1 MADEIKG
8 FTIDLGLDTSDI
20 DRGMA
25 NLKRKL
31 QTTDAEMKKNLSTFD
46 KAEKSVEKYE
56 TEIEGLNKTLTQQ
69 GRASEQAQKK
79 LDQLKRAQESAN
91 DKLEESAR
99 NAQKAKK
106 SYETLANSYDKLNN
120 ELKEHKANVKSAQE
134 TQKQMQNTVTALSA
148 KMKNAKGSVDS
159 LQSEFNELSK
169 SGKASKQELITLG
182 NQLAKAKIQYSNLSK
197 SVDSAK
203 RDLNESKIAT
213 ANAKN
218 ELQKFSDAN
227 KDAMTSAKASMD
239 VAKKEANA
247 AEKSYASLN
256 REVGQLPAK
265 LDRAEKEV
273 YQQAMAYNVLQN
285 RIDEATDE
293 MKELQRE
300 QIKAAGLS
308 GMFARMGSAWEDT
321 QRKID
326 KIGDSFRNVGYVVN
340 GIGFGGI
347 TANITSII
355 PIAGSAVSA
364 IAGIGGAA
372 TAAAGGAIGLGGA
385 YGTALAA
392 ITAFSGQATT
402 ALQMLEDGE
411 LKATREIKNYQYV
424 LDSLQNQWKDLVKAN
439 QADIF
444 NSMAN
449 GINIAKIALTRLT
462 PFITKTTH
470 QIAQASERMRDWV
483 KSSENANNAF
493 KLINNIGP
501 PVFQNLLNS
510 AMKVGDGITHIFT
523 QFGPLFTWTGKGI
536 ENLANKFNAWA
547 NSTST
552 DKGIA
557 KFIQYTKT
565 NLPIVGQIFSNVFS
579 GIISLFSAFAGHSHK
594 VLVGMQGVTN
604 SFKEWAANLKN
615 TEGFKNF
622 LKYIETNGPIVWQL
636 LKNIGSIIVG
646 LVKGLAPV
654 GAIVLRVTTAI
665 TGFIAKLVNAHP
677 AIGGFIGVLT
687 VVGGT
692 LMALV
697 PQIALA
703 RTAFAGLGLGT
714 KIATVATTLWKGV
727 TATATAVANTY
738 RFAIASLSTGQALS
752 AVKTR
757 LSTLATRIWTGV
769 TTTATAIANG
779 YRFAVAKIA
788 TSQGLAT
795 LKTKLSMVAT
805 KAWTVVTK
813 GAALATRGL
822 GLALRF
828 MTGPIGLVITAIGAL
843 VAGIIYLWKNNETFR
858 NFVINAWNA
867 IKNTAISVFG
877 FLKPYLIG
885 IWNGI
890 KTVSI
895 AVWNA
900 LKTAAIATWN
910 GIKFAIQNPIQA
922 LKNTISFIWN
932 AIKIAAVLAWTGIKT
947 AVMLIIQGWLTAVK
961 VYFGMWKAVITAVW
975 NGIKIV
981 SIAIWNGIKNGV
993 MAIIRVWFALVKA
1006 NFAMWKAI
1014 ITATWNA
1021 IKTVS
1026 IAVWN
1031 AIKIGVLAIIRGL
1044 IASAKVIIGGLKTF
1058 VVSAWNAIKTISIA
1072 TWNAI
1077 KNGVLAAVR
1086 LLSTGVRKIFGV
1098 LKSWI
1103 ISTWTSIKN
1112 KVVALAKLLYVGAKA
1127 AFNSLWNA
1135 TKKIFTTLKNWVL
1148 NNWRA
1153 LKNGIVKLAKAIYTG
1168 VKNAFNSLWSSTKN
1182 IFNKLKNW
1190 VINTWR
1196 SLKNSVV
1203 KLAKSLYSSVKNTFN
1218 NLWSSTKNI
1227 FSKLKNW
1234 LVNTWR
1240 SIKNKVTDLAKSLWN
1255 GVKNT
1260 WSKMKSGTHNT
1271 MSKISSGT
1279 KSTWRGM
1286 KNSVVDM
1293 SKALWSKV
1301 RGTFTNMRD
1310 GLKIIIDKIKSH
1322 IGGMVNSVKSGLNKL
1337 IDGVNWVA
1345 GELGMDKLPKI
1356 KLHTGTESTHTQN
1369 YVTNGKLNRNTLAT
1383 VGDKGKGN
1391 GPGGF
1396 RHEMIRYPNG
1406 KTAITPN
1413 RDTTTF
1419 LPKGSTVY
1427 NGAQTHAMLTGQPQ
1441 FHNGTIPRFAS
1452 GTKKNMIAAV
1462 GEQAG
1467 KLFNGAKKLSHKALD
1482 NIGEKAN
1489 DAKEWGSDK
1498 LSQIKSVVGKGA
1510 SWLKD
1515 KVGDLADWVGKP
1527 GKLLNKVLEAF
1538 GVNMDVFGI
1547 GKNAELPYNMMK
1559 AMFKKLKEAAKNLID
1574 GWLED
1579 EFSGGGGYNP
1589 YTKAPFQWVRGWSAG
1604 GHAGI
1609 DYGAPTGTP
1618 ISSPIDGKVIKSWQS
1633 PWGGGNET
1641 QVYDGNKYTHI
1652 FMHQSRRGVSAGDKV
1667 HQGEILGKVGST
1679 GNSSG
1684 PHLHWQVNKGKGY
1697 LNNHPDSIDPL
1708 KWVKEAAK
1716 AGGGGVN
1723 KSAAAWK
1730 PDIRRAAKQ
1739 IGVRVSSADV
1749 NDVARLIQTESS
1761 GNAGVTQQIQ
1771 DVNSGGNE
1779 AQGLLQYTP
1788 GSFSSYAI
1796 KGHKNIKN
1804 GYDQLLAF
1812 FNNTDWRANLSYWKR
1827 RMASGLTGWGPTG
1840 SRRKYATGG
1849 LIRNA
1854 GWYNLAEGGY
1864 PEWVIPTDPNRRSDA
1879 MKLLALAAKDIQG
1892 SKTSGNKRP
1901 NNFSNVKTSTPQQD
1915 NSKLE
1920 QKLDA
1925 LIGLMSQLVQSNDS
1939 IANKDWSIDLDGQA
1953 ISKNNSKHQA
1963 LKAATQLM
1971 RG

>member
-1 MADEIKG
+1 MADRIRG
-8 FTIDLGLDTSDI
+8 FTIDLGLDSSDI

-31 QTTDAEMKKNLSTFD
+31 QTSNAEMKKNLSSFS

-69 GRASEQAQKK
+69 GRIVEQAEKK
-79 LDQLKRAQESAN
+79 LDQLRRSQETMS

-106 SYETLANSYDKLNN
+106 NYESLSKTYDGLNN

-134 TQKQMQNTVTALSA
+134 TQKQMQNTVTKLSA
-148 KMKNAKGSVDS
+148 KMKNAKSSVDS
-159 LQSEFNELSK
+159 LQSEFDELSK
-169 SGKASKQELITLG
+169 SGKASEQELNALG
-182 NQLAKAKIQYSNLSK
+182 SELDKAKGHYESLSK
-197 SVDSAK
+197 SVDSAN

-227 KDAMTSAKASMD
+227 KEAMASAKESME
-239 VAKKEANA
+239 VAKKEAND

-256 REVGQLPAK
+256 REVSQLPSK
-265 LDRAEKEV
+265 LDKAEKEV

-285 RIDEATDE
+285 RIDETTDE
-293 MKELQRE
+293 MKEFQRE
-300 QIKAAGLS
+300 QIKAAGIS

-340 GIGFGGI
+340 GIGFGGL

-470 QIAQASERMRDWV
+470 QIAQASEKMRDWV

-536 ENLANKFNAWA
+536 ESLANKFNAWA

-565 NLPIVGQIFSNVFS
+565 NLPIVGQIFGNVFS
-579 GIISLFSAFAGHSHK
+579 GMISLFSAFAGHSHK

-769 TTTATAIANG
+769 TTAATAIANG

-828 MTGPIGLVITAIGAL
+828 MTGPVGIVITVIGAL
-843 VAGIIYLWKNNETFR
+843 TAGIIALWKNNETFR
-858 NFVINAWNA
+858 NFVINAWNS
-867 IKNTAISVFG
+867 IKNTAIAVFG
-877 FLKPYLIG
+877 FLKPYIIG
-885 IWNGI
+885 IWTAI
-890 KTVSI
+890 KSASI
-895 AVWNA
+895 VIWNA
-900 LKTAAIATWN
+900 LKTAAKVTWN
-910 GIKFAIQNPIQA
+910 AIKFAIQHPIQA
-922 LKNTISFIWN
+922 LKTIILAIWN
-932 AIKIAAVLAWTGIKT
+932 AIKTNSLKTWSLIKTGI
-947 AVMLIIQGWLTAVK
+947 LTIAKSLVSL
-961 VYFGMWKAVITAVW
+961 VRASF
-975 NGIKIV
+975 NGLK
-981 SIAIWNGIKNGV
+981 SFFSSIWNFIKNISLKTWSAIKNGV
-993 MAIIRVWFALVKA
+993 LKIIRSLVNGAKT
-1006 NFAMWKAI
+1006 I
-1014 ITATWNA
+1014 IN
-1021 IKTVS
+1021 
-1026 IAVWN
+1026 
-1031 AIKIGVLAIIRGL
+1031 
-1044 IASAKVIIGGLKTF
+1044 GLKKFITT
-1058 VVSAWNAIKTISIA
+1058 AWKFIKSTSIKL
-1072 TWNAI
+1072 WNAI
-1077 KNGVLAAVR
+1077 KNGVVNAIR
-1086 LLSTGVRKIFGV
+1086 GMSNGVKKIVGA
-1098 LKSWI
+1098 LKSWMTK
-1103 ISTWTSIKN
+1103 TWTAIKN
-1112 KVVALAKLLYVGAKA
+1112 
-1127 AFNSLWNA
+1127 
-1135 TKKIFTTLKNWVL
+1135 TT
-1148 NNWRA
+1148 
-1153 LKNGIVKLAKAIYTG
+1153 IKLAKALWSG
-1168 VKNAFNSLWSSTKN
+1168 VKNTWNSLKKGTIKIIASVAVWLIKKWLSIKKNIVNTVKKLWSGVKKTWNSLKSGTIKIMASIAVWLIKKWIAIKKSVVNKAKGLWSGVKNTWNSLSRGTRN
-1182 IFNKLKNW
+1182 IFN
-1190 VINTWR
+1190 R
-1196 SLKNSVV
+1196 V
-1203 KLAKSLYSSVKNTFN
+1203 KSFMS
-1218 NLWSSTKNI
+1218 
-1227 FSKLKNW
+1227 
-1234 LVNTWR
+1234 NTWR
-1240 SIKNKVTDLAKSLWN
+1240 SIKNTTVNMAKGLWN
-1255 GVKNT
+1255 
-1260 WSKMKSGTHNT
+1260 
-1271 MSKISSGT
+1271 
-1279 KSTWRGM
+1279 
-1286 KNSVVDM
+1286 SV
-1293 SKALWSKV
+1293 
-1301 RGTFTNMRD
+1301 RRTFNNMAG
-1310 GLKIIIDKIKSH
+1310 GLKNIIGRIKGH
-1322 IGGMVNSVKSGLNKL
+1322 ITGMVNAVKRGLNKL
-1337 IDGVNWVA
+1337 IGGVNWVA
-1345 GELGMDKLPKI
+1345 GKLDMPKLPEI
-1356 KLHTGTESTHTQN
+1356 KLSTGTENTHTQS
-1369 YVTNGKLNRNTLAT
+1369 YITKGKLNQNTLAT
-1383 VGDKGKGN
+1383 VGDKGPGN

-1396 RHEMIRYPNG
+1396 RHETVIPPSG
-1406 KTAITPN
+1406 KAFITPAT
-1413 RDTTTF
+1413 DTTIP
-1419 LPKGSTVY
+1419 LAKGTRIL
-1427 NGAQTHAMLTGQPQ
+1427 NGAQTHSLLNRPR
-1441 FHNGTIPRFAS
+1441 FNDGTIPKFSLGTTFANLL
-1452 GTKKNMIAAV
+1452 GGGKKPKKHKKDDDLVGDVAQKTKDGVKAMTGKVVEGGKAV
-1462 GEQAG
+1462 VGSA
-1467 KLFNGAKKLSHKALD
+1467 LNTAKKGKDWL
-1482 NIGEKAN
+1482 
-1489 DAKEWGSDK
+1489 SDK
-1498 LSQIKSVVGKGA
+1498 I
-1510 SWLKD
+1510 
-1515 KVGDLADWVGKP
+1515 GDVLDWIEKP
-1527 GKLLNKVLEAF
+1527 KKLLEKVFE
-1538 GVNMDVFGI
+1538 GFGI
-1547 GKNAELPYNMMK
+1547 NMASFGIPKGAELPFNLMK
-1559 AMFKKLKEAAKNLID
+1559 GMFKKLKE
-1574 GWLED
+1574 
-1579 EFSGGGGYNP
+1579 
-1589 YTKAPFQWVRGWSAG
+1589 
-1604 GHAGI
+1604 
-1609 DYGAPTGTP
+1609 GA
-1618 ISSPIDGKVIKSWQS
+1618 I
-1633 PWGGGNET
+1633 
-1641 QVYDGNKYTHI
+1641 NK
-1652 FMHQSRRGVSAGDKV
+1652 
-1667 HQGEILGKVGST
+1667 
-1679 GNSSG
+1679 
-1684 PHLHWQVNKGKGY
+1684 
-1697 LNNHPDSIDPL
+1697 
-1708 KWVKEAAK
+1708 VKEWFEE
-1716 AGGGGVN
+1716 AGGGDGGYIDLSKGVN
-1723 KSAAAWK
+1723 FGFAPTAAAARAAGYPFARPHYGLDINYKHDKVYSTMGGTATAARGWNGGFGNFVTVTSGALKSIYGHLHKLAFTGTKKVKPGTFLGISGGDPREDGQGAGSSTGLHLHYEMQRNGRPFDPTSWLKKNNGGGKSGGSKAANKWK
-1730 PDIRRAAKQ
+1730 PEIKQALKANGLPTTPAYVNAWIRQ
-1739 IGVRVSSADV
+1739 
-1749 NDVARLIQTESS
+1749 IQTESG
-1761 GNAGVTQQIQ
+1761 GNAGAVQ
-1771 DVNSGGNE
+1771 GNIGDINNRTGNL
-1779 AQGLLQYTP
+1779 ARGLLQVIPPTFAANKLP
-1788 GSFSSYAI
+1788 GHGNIMNGLDNAMAAINYAKKRYGKSGMLQVI
-1796 KGHKNIKN
+1796 GH
-1804 GYDQLLAF
+1804 GH
-1812 FNNTDWRANLSYWKR
+1812 
-1827 RMASGLTGWGPTG
+1827 G
-1840 SRRKYATGG
+1840 YATGG
-1849 LIRNA
+1849 LIKNA
-1854 GWYNLAEGGY
+1854 GWYNIAEGGY
-1864 PEWVIPTDPNRRSDA
+1864 PEWVIPTDPNRRTDA
-1879 MKLLALAAKDIQG
+1879 MKLLALAAKDIEG

-1901 NNFSNVKTSTPQQD
+1901 SNFSSTKIRSNQSD

-1920 QKLDA
+1920 QKLDM
-1925 LIGLMSQLVQSNDS
+1925 LIGLMSKLVQSNDT
-1939 IANKDWSIDLDGQA
+1939 IANKDWSVELDGRE
-1953 ISKNNSKHQA
+1953 INRNNNKEQA
-1963 LKAATQLM
+1963 LYEATHLLG
-1971 RG
+1971 RL

>member
-106 SYETLANSYDKLNN
+106 SYENLANSYDKLNN

-159 LQSEFNELSK
+159 LQTEFNELSK
-169 SGKASKQELITLG
+169 SGKASKQELIALG
-182 NQLAKAKIQYSNLSK
+182 NQLAKAKIQYSSLSK

-203 RDLNESKIAT
+203 HDLNESKIAT
-213 ANAKN
+213 ANAKT

-273 YQQAMAYNVLQN
+273 YENALAYNVLQN

-293 MKELQRE
+293 MREFHKEQTKFFGMGPAFAAMGQR
-300 QIKAAGLS
+300 
-308 GMFARMGSAWEDT
+308 WEEVNA
-321 QRKID
+321 KIN
-326 KIGDSFRNVGYVVN
+326 KIGNSFRNVGYVVN
-340 GIGFGGI
+340 GIGFGGLI
-347 TANITSII
+347 SNISTVI

-385 YGTALAA
+385 YGVALGVV
-392 ITAFSGQATT
+392 TAFSGQATT
-402 ALQMLEDGE
+402 ALKMLEDGQ
-411 LKATREIKNYQYV
+411 LRITSQVKSYQSA
-424 LDSLQNQWKDLVKAN
+424 LSGLQNQWKGLVQAN
-439 QADIF
+439 QASIF
-444 NSMAN
+444 NTMTN
-449 GINIAKIALTRLT
+449 GINIARIALTRLT
-462 PFITKTTH
+462 PFITKTTN
-470 QIAQASERMRDWV
+470 QIAQASAKMRDWV
-483 KSSENANNAF
+483 KSSQNANNAF

-501 PVFQNLLNS
+501 PIFQNLLNA
-510 AMKVGDGITHIFT
+510 AMKVGDGITHMFT

-536 ENLANKFNAWA
+536 ESLANKFNAWA

-557 KFIQYTKT
+557 QFIQYTKT
-565 NLPIVGQIFSNVFS
+565 NLPIVGQIFGNVFS
-579 GIISLFSAFAGHSHK
+579 GIVSLFQAFSGHSHD
-594 VLVGMQGVTN
+594 VLLGMQGVTK
-604 SFKEWAANLKN
+604 SFKDWAANLQG

-622 LKYIETNGPIVWQL
+622 IAYLNTNGPKVWQL
-636 LKNIGSIIVG
+636 LKNIGNIIVG
-646 LVKGLAPV
+646 LVKGMAPV
-654 GAIVLRVTTAI
+654 GSIMLSITTAI
-665 TGFIAKLVNAHP
+665 TGFIAKGATANNTMGLMTGILTAVGGALA
-677 AIGGFIGVLT
+677 AILPMWGVYKT
-687 VVGGT
+687 VVGG
-692 LMALV
+692 
-697 PQIALA
+697 
-703 RTAFAGLGLGT
+703 
-714 KIATVATTLWKGV
+714 
-727 TATATAVANTY
+727 
-738 RFAIASLSTGQALS
+738 ASLVTGAYN
-752 AVKTR
+752 AIVNVTKT
-757 LSTLATRIWTGV
+757 SMAIWTGV
-769 TTTATAIANG
+769 TRALALAHILNARN
-779 YRFAVAKIA
+779 
-788 TSQGLAT
+788 TSLAT
-795 LKTKLSMVAT
+795 IMTGKYSVAT
-805 KAWTVVTK
+805 KI
-813 GAALATRGL
+813 AALTTRGL

-900 LKTAAIATWN
+900 LKTAAIVTWN

-932 AIKIAAVLAWTGIKT
+932 AIKIGAVLAWTGIKT
-947 AVMLIIQGWLTAVK
+947 AVMLIIKGWLTAVK

-993 MAIIRVWFALVKA
+993 MAIIRVWFTLVKA

-1044 IASAKVIIGGLKTF
+1044 IAGAKVIIGGLKTF
-1058 VVSAWNAIKTISIA
+1058 VVSAWKAIKTISIG

-1103 ISTWTSIKN
+1103 VSTWTYIKN
-1112 KVVALAKLLYVGAKA
+1112 RVVALAKLLYTGVRT
-1127 AFNSLWNA
+1127 AFNSLWNV
-1135 TKKIFTTLKNWVL
+1135 TKKIFTTLKNWVIKT
-1148 NNWRA
+1148 WTT
-1153 LKNGIVKLAKAIYTG
+1153 LKNKVVALAKSLYTN
-1168 VKNAFNSLWSSTKN
+1168 VKKAFTNLWNSTKS

-1190 VINTWR
+1190 TIKLWT
-1196 SLKNSVV
+1196 SLKNKVV
-1203 KLAKSLYSSVKNTFN
+1203 SIVKSLYNGIKSRWNALWNT
-1218 NLWSSTKNI
+1218 TKSI
-1227 FSKLKNW
+1227 FTKLKNW
-1234 LVNTWR
+1234 AIKTWNTL
-1240 SIKNKVTDLAKSLWN
+1240 KNKIISIVKSLWS
-1255 GVKNT
+1255 GVKSRWNALWNGTKSIFNKVKNFMTNT
-1260 WSKMKSGTHNT
+1260 WSKIKSSVVNT
-1271 MSKISSGT
+1271 VKSLWSRVRSTFNNMSSGL
-1279 KSTWRGM
+1279 KS
-1286 KNSVVDM
+1286 
-1293 SKALWSKV
+1293 
-1301 RGTFTNMRD
+1301 
-1310 GLKIIIDKIKSH
+1310 IIGKIKGH
-1322 IGGMVNSVKSGLNKL
+1322 ITGMVNAVKKGLNKL

-1345 GELGMDKLPKI
+1345 GKIGMDKLPKL

-1369 YVTNGKLNRNTLAT
+1369 YVTNGKLNRDTFAT

-1413 RDTTTF
+1413 RDTTAF

-1427 NGAQTHAMLTGQPQ
+1427 NGAQTHAMLSNSQLPQ
-1441 FHNGTIPRFAS
+1441 FSIGS
-1452 GTKKNMIAAV
+1452 MWKN
-1462 GEQAG
+1462 
-1467 KLFNGAKKLSHKALD
+1467 AKKKGSQILNGVGDKANGIKHKAMSMGDKAL
-1482 NIGEKAN
+1482 NTAKGIAKGTFKAIGDVFDYVSN
-1489 DAKEWGSDK
+1489 
-1498 LSQIKSVVGKGA
+1498 
-1510 SWLKD
+1510 
-1515 KVGDLADWVGKP
+1515 P
-1527 GKLLNKVLEAF
+1527 GKLVDKVLSAA
-1538 GVNMDVFGI
+1538 GVDFSFVKGDI
-1547 GKNAELPYNMMK
+1547 LGGLMK
-1559 AMFKKLKEAAKNLID
+1559 AMYKKLKNGIKNLFD
-1574 GWLED
+1574 GWLE
-1579 EFSGGGGYNP
+1579 EGGGADLSSFDKYPITTPYSPNARVPGY
-1589 YTKAPFQWVRGWSAG
+1589 PFGN
-1604 GHAGI
+1604 GHHYGI
-1609 DYGAPTGTP
+1609 DYGTPIGTTIKAPTSGTV
-1618 ISSPIDGKVIKSWQS
+1618 SRKHDF
-1633 PWGGGNET
+1633 GGGLVARLVSGKFT
-1641 QVYDGNKYTHI
+1641 QWFLHLSDILKTGRVK
-1652 FMHQSRRGVSAGDKV
+1652 
-1667 HQGEILGKVGST
+1667 QGEAFAKT
-1679 GNSSG
+1679 GNSGHWTTG
-1684 PHLHWQVNKGKGY
+1684 PHLHYQVEKGINDY
-1697 LNNHPDSIDPL
+1697 ITNRNTIDP
-1708 KWVKEAAK
+1708 KKFASMG
-1716 AGGGGVN
+1716 GGGGVN

-1730 PDIRRAAKQ
+1730 PDIRRAAKA
-1739 IGVRVSSADV
+1739 IGVRVSNADV

-1788 GSFSSYAI
+1788 GSFNSYAI
-1796 KGHKNIKN
+1796 RGHKNIKN

-1840 SRRKYATGG
+1840 SRKKFATGG
-1849 LIRNA
+1849 LIKNA
-1854 GWYNLAEGGY
+1854 GWYNIAEGGY
-1864 PEWVIPTDPNRRSDA
+1864 PEWVIPTDPNRRTDA
-1879 MKLLALAAKDIQG
+1879 MKLLALAAKDIEG

-1901 NNFSNVKTSTPQQD
+1901 SAFSSRNVSDNGNDTELLLKMIEGQQQQI
-1915 NSKLE
+1915 SL
-1920 QKLDA
+1920 
-1925 LIGLMSQLVQSNDS
+1925 LMQLARSNQD
-1939 IANKDWSIDLDGQA
+1939 IAEKDFNTYLDGRA
-1953 ISKNNSKHQA
+1953 LNKSNNEQQA
-1963 LKAATQLM
+1963 LNYATRM
-1971 RG
+1971 MGR

>member
-1 MADEIKG
+1 MAGDIKG

-31 QTTDAEMKKNLSTFD
+31 QTTDAEMKKNLSSFS

-69 GRASEQAQKK
+69 GRMSEQAQKK
-79 LDQLKRAQESAN
+79 LDQLRRSQETMS

-106 SYETLANSYDKLNN
+106 NYESLSKTYDGLNN
-120 ELKEHKANVKSAQE
+120 ELKEHKSNIKSAQE
-134 TQKQMQNTVTALSA
+134 SQKQMQNTVTALSA
-148 KMKNAKGSVDS
+148 KMKNAKSTVDS
-159 LQSEFNELSK
+159 LQSEFDDLSK
-169 SGKASKQELITLG
+169 SGKASEQELNALG
-182 NQLAKAKIQYSNLSK
+182 SELDKAKGHYESLSK

-227 KDAMTSAKASMD
+227 KEAMESAKTSME
-239 VAKKEANA
+239 VAKKEASD

-256 REVGQLPAK
+256 REVSQLPSK
-265 LDRAEKEV
+265 LDKAEKEV

-285 RIDEATDE
+285 RIDETTDE
-293 MKELQRE
+293 MKEFQRE
-300 QIKAAGLS
+300 QIKAAGIS

-340 GIGFGGI
+340 GIGFGGL

-385 YGTALAA
+385 YGTAFAA

-424 LDSLQNQWKDLVKAN
+424 LNGLQNQWKDLVRAN

-470 QIAQASERMRDWV
+470 QIAQASEKMRDWV

-536 ENLANKFNAWA
+536 ESLANKFNAWA

-604 SFKEWAANLKN
+604 SFKEWAENLKN

-677 AIGGFIGVLT
+677 AIGGFIGILT

-769 TTTATAIANG
+769 TTAATAIANG

-828 MTGPIGLVITAIGAL
+828 MTGPVGIVITVIGAL
-843 VAGIIYLWKNNETFR
+843 TAGIIALWKNNETFR
-858 NFVINAWNA
+858 NFVINAWNS
-867 IKNTAISVFG
+867 IKNTAIAVFG
-877 FLKPYLIG
+877 FLKPYIIG
-885 IWNGI
+885 IWTAI
-890 KTVSI
+890 KSASI
-895 AVWNA
+895 VIWNA
-900 LKTAAIATWN
+900 LKTAAKVTWN
-910 GIKFAIQNPIQA
+910 AIKFAIQHPIQA
-922 LKNTISFIWN
+922 LKTIILAIWN
-932 AIKIAAVLAWTGIKT
+932 AIKTNSLKTWSLIKTGI
-947 AVMLIIQGWLTAVK
+947 LTIAKSLVSL
-961 VYFGMWKAVITAVW
+961 VRASF
-975 NGIKIV
+975 NGLK
-981 SIAIWNGIKNGV
+981 SFFSSIWNFIKNISLKTWSAIKNGV
-993 MAIIRVWFALVKA
+993 LKIIRSLVNGAKT
-1006 NFAMWKAI
+1006 I
-1014 ITATWNA
+1014 IN
-1021 IKTVS
+1021 
-1026 IAVWN
+1026 
-1031 AIKIGVLAIIRGL
+1031 
-1044 IASAKVIIGGLKTF
+1044 GLKKFITT
-1058 VVSAWNAIKTISIA
+1058 AWKFIKSTSIKL
-1072 TWNAI
+1072 WNAI
-1077 KNGVLAAVR
+1077 KNGVVNAIR
-1086 LLSTGVRKIFGV
+1086 GMSNGVKKIVGA
-1098 LKSWI
+1098 LKSWMTK
-1103 ISTWTSIKN
+1103 TWTAIKN
-1112 KVVALAKLLYVGAKA
+1112 
-1127 AFNSLWNA
+1127 
-1135 TKKIFTTLKNWVL
+1135 TT
-1148 NNWRA
+1148 
-1153 LKNGIVKLAKAIYTG
+1153 IKLAKALWSG
-1168 VKNAFNSLWSSTKN
+1168 VKNTWNSLKKGTIKIIASVAVWLIKKWLSIKKNIVNTVKKLWSGVKKTWNSLKSGTIKIMASIAVWLIKKWIAIKKSVVNKAKGLWSGVKNTWNSLSRGTRN
-1182 IFNKLKNW
+1182 IFN
-1190 VINTWR
+1190 R
-1196 SLKNSVV
+1196 V
-1203 KLAKSLYSSVKNTFN
+1203 KSFMS
-1218 NLWSSTKNI
+1218 
-1227 FSKLKNW
+1227 
-1234 LVNTWR
+1234 NTWR
-1240 SIKNKVTDLAKSLWN
+1240 SIKNTTVNMAKGLWN
-1255 GVKNT
+1255 
-1260 WSKMKSGTHNT
+1260 
-1271 MSKISSGT
+1271 
-1279 KSTWRGM
+1279 
-1286 KNSVVDM
+1286 SV
-1293 SKALWSKV
+1293 
-1301 RGTFTNMRD
+1301 RRTFNNMAG
-1310 GLKIIIDKIKSH
+1310 GLKNIIGRIKGH
-1322 IGGMVNSVKSGLNKL
+1322 ITGMVNAVKRGLNKL
-1337 IDGVNWVA
+1337 IGGVNWVA
-1345 GELGMDKLPKI
+1345 GKLDMPKLPEI
-1356 KLHTGTESTHTQN
+1356 KLSTGTENTHTQS
-1369 YVTNGKLNRNTLAT
+1369 YITKGKLNQNTLAT
-1383 VGDKGKGN
+1383 VGDKGPGN

-1396 RHEMIRYPNG
+1396 RHETVIPPSG
-1406 KTAITPN
+1406 KAFITPAT
-1413 RDTTTF
+1413 DTTIP
-1419 LPKGSTVY
+1419 LAKGTRIL
-1427 NGAQTHAMLTGQPQ
+1427 NGAQTHSLLNRPQ
-1441 FHNGTIPRFAS
+1441 FNSGTIPKFSLGTTFANLL
-1452 GTKKNMIAAV
+1452 GGGKKPKKHKKDDDLVGDVAQKTKDGVKAMTGKVVEGGKAV
-1462 GEQAG
+1462 VGSA
-1467 KLFNGAKKLSHKALD
+1467 LNTAKKGKDWL
-1482 NIGEKAN
+1482 
-1489 DAKEWGSDK
+1489 SDK
-1498 LSQIKSVVGKGA
+1498 I
-1510 SWLKD
+1510 
-1515 KVGDLADWVGKP
+1515 GDVLDWIEKP
-1527 GKLLNKVLEAF
+1527 KKLLEKVFE
-1538 GVNMDVFGI
+1538 GFGI
-1547 GKNAELPYNMMK
+1547 NMASFGIPKGAELPFNLMK
-1559 AMFKKLKEAAKNLID
+1559 GMFKKLKE
-1574 GWLED
+1574 
-1579 EFSGGGGYNP
+1579 
-1589 YTKAPFQWVRGWSAG
+1589 
-1604 GHAGI
+1604 
-1609 DYGAPTGTP
+1609 GA
-1618 ISSPIDGKVIKSWQS
+1618 I
-1633 PWGGGNET
+1633 
-1641 QVYDGNKYTHI
+1641 NK
-1652 FMHQSRRGVSAGDKV
+1652 
-1667 HQGEILGKVGST
+1667 
-1679 GNSSG
+1679 
-1684 PHLHWQVNKGKGY
+1684 
-1697 LNNHPDSIDPL
+1697 
-1708 KWVKEAAK
+1708 VKEWFEE
-1716 AGGGGVN
+1716 AGGGDGGYIDLSKGVN
-1723 KSAAAWK
+1723 FGFAPTAAAARAAGYPFARPHYGLDINYKHDKVYSTMGGTATAARGWNGGFGNFVTVTSGALKSIYGHLHKLAFTGTKKVKPGTFLGISGGDPREDGQGAGSSTGLHLHYEMQRNGRPFDPTSWLKKNNGGGKSGGSKAANKWK
-1730 PDIRRAAKQ
+1730 PEIKQALKANGLPTTSAYVNAWIRQ
-1739 IGVRVSSADV
+1739 
-1749 NDVARLIQTESS
+1749 IQTESG
-1761 GNAGVTQQIQ
+1761 GNAGAVQ
-1771 DVNSGGNE
+1771 GNIGDINNRTGNL
-1779 AQGLLQYTP
+1779 ARGLLQVIPPTFAANKLP
-1788 GSFSSYAI
+1788 GHGNIMNGLDNAMAAINYAKKRYGKSGMLQVI
-1796 KGHKNIKN
+1796 GH
-1804 GYDQLLAF
+1804 GH
-1812 FNNTDWRANLSYWKR
+1812 
-1827 RMASGLTGWGPTG
+1827 G
-1840 SRRKYATGG
+1840 YATGG
-1849 LIRNA
+1849 LIKSS
-1854 GWYNLAEGGY
+1854 GWYNIAEGGY
-1864 PEWVIPTDPNRRSDA
+1864 PEWIIPTDPNRRTDA
-1879 MKLLALAAKDIQG
+1879 MKLLALAAKDIEG

-1901 NNFSNVKTSTPQQD
+1901 SNFSSTKISSSQSD

-1920 QKLDA
+1920 QKLDM
-1925 LIGLMSQLVQSNDS
+1925 LIGLMSKLVQSNDT
-1939 IANKDWSIDLDGQA
+1939 IANKDWSVELDGRE
-1953 ISKNNSKHQA
+1953 INRNNNKEQA
-1963 LKAATQLM
+1963 LYEATHLLG
-1971 RG
+1971 RL

>member
-79 LDQLKRAQESAN
+79 LDQLKRAQETMS

-120 ELKEHKANVKSAQE
+120 ELKEYTNAVDKAKNTEKQHSNTLRILKAQL
-134 TQKQMQNTVTALSA
+134 A
-148 KMKNAKGSVDS
+148 NAKGSVDS
-159 LQSEFNELSK
+159 LQTEFNELSK
-169 SGKASKQELITLG
+169 SGKASKQELTALG
-182 NQLAKAKIQYSNLSK
+182 NQLTKAKTQYASLSK

-340 GIGFGGI
+340 GIGFGGL

-727 TATATAVANTY
+727 TATATAVAN
-738 RFAIASLSTGQALS
+738 
-752 AVKTR
+752 
-757 LSTLATRIWTGV
+757 
-769 TTTATAIANG
+769 G

-900 LKTAAIATWN
+900 LKTVAIATWN
-910 GIKFAIQNPIQA
+910 GIKFAIQHPMEA
-922 LKNTISFIWN
+922 LKLTLNTIWLAIKITAQTIWNAIKTTVLTIIRIFVTGMRAYFAGLKAFYSALWNGIKTIFTSIWNGIKATVLTIVRLLVSGLRAYFTGLKAFYSTLWNGIKTIFISIWN
-932 AIKIAAVLAWTGIKT
+932 AIKITVLTIIRVFISMMKAYFTGLKAFYSALWNAIK
-947 AVMLIIQGWLTAVK
+947 AISIRIWNVIKNSVIAIIRIFISTIKRLFTVL
-961 VYFGMWKAVITAVW
+961 KAFFTSLW
-975 NGIKIV
+975 NGIKSV
-981 SIAIWNGIKNGV
+981 T
-993 MAIIRVWFALVKA
+993 IRV
-1006 NFAMWKAI
+1006 
-1014 ITATWNA
+1014 
-1021 IKTVS
+1021 
-1026 IAVWN
+1026 
-1031 AIKIGVLAIIRGL
+1031 
-1044 IASAKVIIGGLKTF
+1044 
-1058 VVSAWNAIKTISIA
+1058 
-1072 TWNAI
+1072 WNAI
-1077 KNGVLAAVR
+1077 KNGVINIIKGMYN
-1086 LLSTGVRKIFGV
+1086 GVRKILAG
-1098 LKSWI
+1098 LKTFI
-1103 ISTWTSIKN
+1103 TRTWTAIKN
-1112 KVVALAKLLYVGAKA
+1112 
-1127 AFNSLWNA
+1127 
-1135 TKKIFTTLKNWVL
+1135 TT
-1148 NNWRA
+1148 
-1153 LKNGIVKLAKAIYTG
+1153 VKLAKGLSSG
-1168 VKNAFNSLWSSTKN
+1168 VKNIFNSLSKVTRS
-1182 IFNKLKNW
+1182 IFNKLKNFMSS
-1190 VINTWR
+1190 VWR
-1196 SLKNSVV
+1196 SIKNTTV
-1203 KLAKSLYSSVKNTFN
+1203 KLAKSLWSGVKNTWNSLSKGTHRIFNSVKSYMNKTWNNIKNNTIRLAKALWSGVKRNWNALKSGTTRLFNSVKSYMSRTWNSIKNNTIKLAKLLWAGVKRNWNSLKSGTSAIFSRVKSNTISKWKSMKNSMVNISSALWSKVKNTFN
-1218 NLWSSTKNI
+1218 NMSNGLKNI
-1227 FSKLKNW
+1227 
-1234 LVNTWR
+1234 
-1240 SIKNKVTDLAKSLWN
+1240 I
-1255 GVKNT
+1255 G
-1260 WSKMKSGTHNT
+1260 
-1271 MSKISSGT
+1271 
-1279 KSTWRGM
+1279 
-1286 KNSVVDM
+1286 
-1293 SKALWSKV
+1293 
-1301 RGTFTNMRD
+1301 
-1310 GLKIIIDKIKSH
+1310 KIKGH
-1322 IGGMVNSVKSGLNKL
+1322 ITGMVNAVKKGLNKL
-1337 IDGVNWVA
+1337 IGGVNWVA
-1345 GELGMDKLPKI
+1345 GKIGMDKIPEI
-1356 KLHTGTESTHTQN
+1356 KFHTGTESTHTQN

-1396 RHEMIRYPNG
+1396 RHETVIPPKG
-1406 KTAITPN
+1406 KPFITPAK
-1413 RDTTTF
+1413 DTTMP
-1419 LPKGSTVY
+1419 LSKGTRIL
-1427 NGAQTHAMLTGQPQ
+1427 NGAQTHAMLTRPQ
-1441 FHNGTIPRFAS
+1441 FSMGTIPKFAS
-1452 GTKKNMIAAV
+1452 GTSKKNMLSAV
-1462 GEQAG
+1462 GEKAG
-1467 KLFNGAKKLSHKALD
+1467 KLFNSAKKLGHDAMDDVGGKIKKAKD
-1482 NIGEKAN
+1482 WGSEKA
-1489 DAKEWGSDK
+1489 
-1498 LSQIKSVVGKGA
+1498 SQIKEAAGKGKD
-1510 SWLKD
+1510 WVKD
-1515 KVGDLADWVGKP
+1515 KIGDLEDYLEHP
-1527 GKLLNKVLEAF
+1527 GKLLNKVLSTF
-1538 GVNMDVFGI
+1538 GVNMDAFGI
-1547 GKNAELPYNMMK
+1547 SRKAELPYNMMK
-1559 AMFKKLKEAAKNLID
+1559 GMFGKLKDAAKNLIS

-1589 YTKAPFQWVRGWSAG
+1589 FANNGAYNWVRGWTPS

-1609 DYGAPTGTP
+1609 DYAASVGTKIP
-1618 ISSPIDGKVIKSWQS
+1618 STIDGKVIKSWAS
-1633 PWGGGNET
+1633 PYGGGNET
-1641 QVYDGNKYTHI
+1641 QIYDGSKYTHI
-1652 FMHQSRRGVSAGDKV
+1652 FMHQSKRKVSAGQKV
-1667 HQGEILGKVGST
+1667 NQGQIIGLTGNT
-1679 GNSSG
+1679 GNSTG
-1684 PHLHWQVNKGKGY
+1684 PHLHWQVNKGKGF
-1697 LNNHPDSIDPL
+1697 LNNHPDSVNPL
-1708 KWVKEAAK
+1708 TWAKQAAK
-1716 AGGGGVN
+1716 SGGKSGG
-1723 KSAAAWK
+1723 S
-1730 PDIRRAAKQ
+1730 RAASKWRPE
-1739 IGVRVSSADV
+1739 IIKALKANGLPTSSNYV
-1749 NDVARLIQTESS
+1749 NAWIRQVQSESG
-1761 GNAGVTQQIQ
+1761 GNAGAVQ
-1771 DVNSGGNE
+1771 GNIGDINNRTGNL
-1779 AQGLLQYTP
+1779 ARGLLQVIPPTFAANKLP
-1788 GSFSSYAI
+1788 GHGNIMNGLDNAMAAINYAKKRYGKSGMLQVI
-1796 KGHKNIKN
+1796 GH
-1804 GYDQLLAF
+1804 GH
-1812 FNNTDWRANLSYWKR
+1812 
-1827 RMASGLTGWGPTG
+1827 G
-1840 SRRKYATGG
+1840 YATGG
-1849 LIRNA
+1849 LIKNA
-1854 GWYNLAEGGY
+1854 GWYNIAEGGY
-1864 PEWVIPTDPNRRSDA
+1864 PEWVIPTDPNRRTEA
-1879 MKLLALAAKDIQG
+1879 MKLLALAAKDIEG

-1901 NNFSNVKTSTPQQD
+1901 SAFSSRNVSDNGNDTELLLKMIEGQQQQI
-1915 NSKLE
+1915 SL
-1920 QKLDA
+1920 
-1925 LIGLMSQLVQSNDS
+1925 LMQLARSNQD
-1939 IANKDWSIDLDGQA
+1939 IAEKDFNTYLDGRA
-1953 ISKNNSKHQA
+1953 LNKSNNEQQA
-1963 LKAATQLM
+1963 LNYATRM
-1971 RG
+1971 MGR

>member
-69 GRASEQAQKK
+69 GRMSEQAQKK
-79 LDQLKRAQESAN
+79 LDQLRRAQESMS

-159 LQSEFNELSK
+159 LQTEFNELSK
-169 SGKASKQELITLG
+169 SGKASKQELIALG
-182 NQLAKAKIQYSNLSK
+182 NQLAKAKIQYSSLSK

-203 RDLNESKIAT
+203 HDLNESKIAT

-227 KDAMTSAKASMD
+227 KDAMTNVKASMD

-273 YQQAMAYNVLQN
+273 YENALAYNVLQN

-293 MKELQRE
+293 MREFHKEQTKFFGMGPAFAAMGQR
-300 QIKAAGLS
+300 
-308 GMFARMGSAWEDT
+308 WEEVNA
-321 QRKID
+321 KIN
-326 KIGDSFRNVGYVVN
+326 KIGNSFRNVGYVVN
-340 GIGFGGI
+340 GIGFGGLI
-347 TANITSII
+347 SNISTVI

-385 YGTALAA
+385 YGVALGAV
-392 ITAFSGQATT
+392 TAFSGQATT
-402 ALQMLEDGE
+402 ALKMLEDGQ
-411 LKATREIKNYQYV
+411 LRITSQVKSYQSA
-424 LDSLQNQWKDLVKAN
+424 LSGLQNQWKGLVQAN
-439 QADIF
+439 QASIF
-444 NSMAN
+444 NTMTN
-449 GINIAKIALTRLT
+449 GINIARIALTRLT
-462 PFITKTTH
+462 PFITKTTN
-470 QIAQASERMRDWV
+470 QIAQASAKMRDWV
-483 KSSENANNAF
+483 KSSQNANNAF

-501 PVFQNLLNS
+501 PIFQNLLNA
-510 AMKVGDGITHIFT
+510 AMKVGDGITHMFT

-536 ENLANKFNAWA
+536 ESLANKFNAWA

-557 KFIQYTKT
+557 QFIQYTKT
-565 NLPIVGQIFSNVFS
+565 NLPIVGQIFGNVFS
-579 GIISLFSAFAGHSHK
+579 GIVSLFQAFSGHSHD
-594 VLVGMQGVTN
+594 VLVGMQGVTK
-604 SFKEWAANLKN
+604 SFRDWASNLQG

-622 LKYIETNGPIVWQL
+622 IAYLNTNGPKVWQL
-636 LKNIGSIIVG
+636 LKNIGNIIVG
-646 LVKGLAPV
+646 LVKGMAPV
-654 GAIVLRVTTAI
+654 GSIMLSITTAI
-665 TGFIAKLVNAHP
+665 TGFIAKGATANNTMGLMTGILTAVGGALA
-677 AIGGFIGVLT
+677 AILPMWGVYKT
-687 VVGGT
+687 VVGG
-692 LMALV
+692 
-697 PQIALA
+697 
-703 RTAFAGLGLGT
+703 
-714 KIATVATTLWKGV
+714 
-727 TATATAVANTY
+727 
-738 RFAIASLSTGQALS
+738 ASLVTGAYN
-752 AVKTR
+752 AIVNVTKT
-757 LSTLATRIWTGV
+757 SMAIWTGV
-769 TTTATAIANG
+769 TRALALAHILNARN
-779 YRFAVAKIA
+779 
-788 TSQGLAT
+788 TSLAT
-795 LKTKLSMVAT
+795 IMTGKYSVAT
-805 KAWTVVTK
+805 KI
-813 GAALATRGL
+813 AALTTRGL

-900 LKTAAIATWN
+900 LKTAAIVTWN

-932 AIKIAAVLAWTGIKT
+932 AIKIGAVLAWTGIKT
-947 AVMLIIQGWLTAVK
+947 AVMLIIKGWLTAVK

-993 MAIIRVWFALVKA
+993 MAIIRVWFTLVKA

-1044 IASAKVIIGGLKTF
+1044 IAGAKVIVGGLKTF
-1058 VVSAWNAIKTISIA
+1058 VVSAWKAIKTISIG

-1103 ISTWTSIKN
+1103 VSTWTYIKN
-1112 KVVALAKLLYVGAKA
+1112 RVVALAKLLYTSVRTV
-1127 AFNSLWNA
+1127 FNSLWNA
-1135 TKKIFTTLKNWVL
+1135 TKKIFTTLKNWVIKI
-1148 NNWRA
+1148 WTT
-1153 LKNGIVKLAKAIYTG
+1153 LKNKVVALAKSLYTN
-1168 VKNAFNSLWSSTKN
+1168 VKKAFTNLWNSTKS

-1190 VINTWR
+1190 TIKLWT
-1196 SLKNSVV
+1196 SLKNKVV
-1203 KLAKSLYSSVKNTFN
+1203 SIVKSLYNGIKSRWNALWNT
-1218 NLWSSTKNI
+1218 TKSI
-1227 FSKLKNW
+1227 FTKLKNW
-1234 LVNTWR
+1234 AIKTWNTL
-1240 SIKNKVTDLAKSLWN
+1240 KNKIISIVKSLWN
-1255 GVKNT
+1255 GVKNRWNALWNGTRSIFNKVKNFMTNT
-1260 WSKMKSGTHNT
+1260 WTKIKS
-1271 MSKISSGT
+1271 
-1279 KSTWRGM
+1279 
-1286 KNSVVDM
+1286 SVVNIVK
-1293 SKALWSKV
+1293 SLWSKV
-1301 RGTFTNMRD
+1301 KDTFNNMSS
-1310 GLKIIIDKIKSH
+1310 GLKNIIGKIKGH
-1322 IGGMVNSVKSGLNKL
+1322 ITGMVNAVKKGLNKL

-1345 GELGMDKLPKI
+1345 DKIGMDKIDPI
-1356 KLHTGTESTHTQN
+1356 KFHTGTESTHTQN

-1441 FHNGTIPRFAS
+1441 FNMGTIPKFS
-1452 GTKKNMIAAV
+1452 IGSMWKN
-1462 GEQAG
+1462 
-1467 KLFNGAKKLSHKALD
+1467 AKKKGSQILNGVGDKANGIKHKAMSMGDKAL
-1482 NIGEKAN
+1482 NTAKGIAKGTFKAIGDVFDYVSN
-1489 DAKEWGSDK
+1489 
-1498 LSQIKSVVGKGA
+1498 
-1510 SWLKD
+1510 
-1515 KVGDLADWVGKP
+1515 P
-1527 GKLLNKVLEAF
+1527 GKLVDKVLSAA
-1538 GVNMDVFGI
+1538 GVDFSFVKGDI
-1547 GKNAELPYNMMK
+1547 LGGLMK
-1559 AMFKKLKEAAKNLID
+1559 AMYKKLKNGIKNLFD
-1574 GWLED
+1574 GWLE
-1579 EFSGGGGYNP
+1579 EGGGADLSSFDKYPITTPYSPNARVPGY
-1589 YTKAPFQWVRGWSAG
+1589 PFGNGR
-1604 GHAGI
+1604 HYGI
-1609 DYGAPTGTP
+1609 DYGTPSGTTIKAPTSGTVSRKHDYGGGLVARLVNGKFTQWFLHLSD
-1618 ISSPIDGKVIKSWQS
+1618 ILKTGKVK
-1633 PWGGGNET
+1633 
-1641 QVYDGNKYTHI
+1641 
-1652 FMHQSRRGVSAGDKV
+1652 
-1667 HQGEILGKVGST
+1667 QGEPFAKT
-1679 GNSSG
+1679 GNSG
-1684 PHLHWQVNKGKGY
+1684 HWTTGAHLHYQVEKGINDY
-1697 LNNHPDSIDPL
+1697 ITNRNTIDP
-1708 KWVKEAAK
+1708 KKFASMG
-1716 AGGGGVN
+1716 GGGGVN

-1730 PDIRRAAKQ
+1730 PDIRRAAKA

-1788 GSFSSYAI
+1788 GSFNSYAI
-1796 KGHKNIKN
+1796 RGHKNIKN

-1849 LIRNA
+1849 LIKNA
-1854 GWYNLAEGGY
+1854 GWYNIAEGGY
-1864 PEWVIPTDPNRRSDA
+1864 PEWVIPTDPNRRTDA
-1879 MKLLALAAKDIQG
+1879 MKLLALAAKDIENR
-1892 SKTSGNKRP
+1892 KTSGNKRP
-1901 NNFSNVKTSTPQQD
+1901 SNFSSTKISSNQSD

-1920 QKLDA
+1920 QKLDM
-1925 LIGLMSQLVQSNDS
+1925 LIGLMSKLVQSNDT
-1939 IANKDWSIDLDGQA
+1939 IANKDWSVELDGRE
-1953 ISKNNSKHQA
+1953 INRNNNKEQA
-1963 LKAATQLM
+1963 LYEATHLLG
-1971 RG
+1971 RL

>member
-79 LDQLKRAQESAN
+79 LDQLKRAQENMS

-134 TQKQMQNTVTALSA
+134 SQKQMQNTVTALSA

-159 LQSEFNELSK
+159 LQTEFNELSK
-169 SGKASKQELITLG
+169 SGKASKQELIALG
-182 NQLAKAKIQYSNLSK
+182 NQLAKAKIQYSSLSK

-203 RDLNESKIAT
+203 HDLNESKIAT

-273 YQQAMAYNVLQN
+273 YENALAYNVLQN

-340 GIGFGGI
+340 GIGFGGL

-385 YGTALAA
+385 YGTAFAA

-424 LDSLQNQWKDLVKAN
+424 LDGLQNQWKDLVRAN

-470 QIAQASERMRDWV
+470 QIAQASEKMRDWV

-536 ENLANKFNAWA
+536 ESLANKFNAWA

-579 GIISLFSAFAGHSHK
+579 GMISLFSAFAGHSHK

-828 MTGPIGLVITAIGAL
+828 MTGPIGIVITIVGAL
-843 VAGIIYLWKNNETFR
+843 TAAIIYLWKNNETFR

-867 IKNTAISVFG
+867 IKNSAVAVFG
-877 FLKPYLIG
+877 FIKPYIIN
-885 IWNGI
+885 IWNAI
-890 KTVSI
+890 KNSTI
-895 AVWNA
+895 AIWNILKNAAKVTWNA
-900 LKTAAIATWN
+900 
-910 GIKFAIQNPIQA
+910 IKFAVQHPIQA
-922 LKNTISFIWN
+922 LKNIISGIWN
-932 AIKIAAVLAWTGIKT
+932 FIKT
-947 AVMLIIQGWLTAVK
+947 TSIKTWNVIKNGIVAIAKSLVNLVK
-961 VYFGMWKAVITAVW
+961 VSFNGLKSFFSTLW
-975 NGIKIV
+975 NFVKNNSIKTWL
-981 SIAIWNGIKNGV
+981 AIKNGV
-993 MAIIRVWFALVKA
+993 LKIIRSLVNGAKTVISGLKK
-1006 NFAMWKAI
+1006 FVS
-1014 ITATWNA
+1014 TTWNA
-1021 IKTVS
+1021 IKS
-1026 IAVWN
+1026 
-1031 AIKIGVLAIIRGL
+1031 
-1044 IASAKVIIGGLKTF
+1044 
-1058 VVSAWNAIKTISIA
+1058 ISIK

-1077 KNGVLAAVR
+1077 KNGVVKAIR
-1086 LLSTGVRKIFGV
+1086 SMSNGVKKIVGA
-1098 LKSWI
+1098 LKAWMSKAWNA
-1103 ISTWTSIKN
+1103 IKN
-1112 KVVALAKLLYVGAKA
+1112 
-1127 AFNSLWNA
+1127 
-1135 TKKIFTTLKNWVL
+1135 TT
-1148 NNWRA
+1148 
-1153 LKNGIVKLAKAIYTG
+1153 VKLAKG
-1168 VKNAFNSLWSSTKN
+1168 LSSG
-1182 IFNKLKNW
+1182 
-1190 VINTWR
+1190 
-1196 SLKNSVV
+1196 
-1203 KLAKSLYSSVKNTFN
+1203 VKNTFN
-1218 NLWSSTKNI
+1218 NLSKVTRSIFNKLKKFMSNVWRSIKNTTVKFAKSLWSGVKSTWNSLSRGTRSIFNKVKNFMSNIWRNIKNTTVRYAKSLWTGVRNTFNNLYRGTRNI
-1227 FSKLKNW
+1227 FNRVKSFMS
-1234 LVNTWR
+1234 NTWR
-1240 SIKNKVTDLAKSLWN
+1240 SIKNTTVNMAKGLWN
-1255 GVKNT
+1255 SVRRTFNN
-1260 WSKMKSGTHNT
+1260 M
-1271 MSKISSGT
+1271 
-1279 KSTWRGM
+1279 
-1286 KNSVVDM
+1286 NS
-1293 SKALWSKV
+1293 
-1301 RGTFTNMRD
+1301 
-1310 GLKIIIDKIKSH
+1310 GLKNIIGRIKGH
-1322 IGGMVNSVKSGLNKL
+1322 ITGMVNAVKSGLNKL
-1337 IDGVNWVA
+1337 IGGVNWVA
-1345 GELGMDKLPKI
+1345 DKIGMKKI
-1356 KLHTGTESTHTQN
+1356 PTFKFHTGTESTHTQN
-1369 YVTNGKLNRNTLAT
+1369 LVTNGKLNQNTLAT

-1396 RHEMIRYPNG
+1396 RHETIIPPKG
-1406 KTAITPN
+1406 KPFITPAK
-1413 RDTTTF
+1413 DTTMP
-1419 LPKGSTVY
+1419 LSKGTRIL
-1427 NGAQTHAMLTGQPQ
+1427 NGAQTHAMLSNGMTPM
-1441 FHNGTIPRFAS
+1441 FNTGTIPRFAS
-1452 GTKKNMIAAV
+1452 GTKKKLSQAV
-1462 GEQAG
+1462 GETAG
-1467 KLFNGAKKLSHKALD
+1467 KFFNSAKKLKHNAMDS
-1482 NIGEKAN
+1482 IGDKTKQ
-1489 DAKEWGSDK
+1489 AKEWGGEK
-1498 LSQIKSVVGKGA
+1498 LSQIKGAVGKGTK
-1510 SWLKD
+1510 WLSD
-1515 KVGDLADWVGKP
+1515 KVGDIADWVGKP

-1538 GVNMDVFGI
+1538 GVNMDAFGI
-1547 GKNAELPYNMMK
+1547 AKSAEIPYNLMK
-1559 AMFKKLKEAAKNLID
+1559 AMFGKLKEAAKNLID

-1609 DYGAPTGTP
+1609 DYGAQTGTP
-1618 ISSPIDGKVIKSWQS
+1618 IPSPIDGKVIKSWQS

-1730 PDIRRAAKQ
+1730 PDIRRAAKA

-1796 KGHKNIKN
+1796 RGHKNIKN

-1840 SRRKYATGG
+1840 SRKKYATGG
-1849 LIRNA
+1849 LIKNA
-1854 GWYNLAEGGY
+1854 GWYNIAEGGY
-1864 PEWVIPTDPNRRSDA
+1864 PEWVIPTDPNRRTDA

-1892 SKTSGNKRP
+1892 SKTTGNKRP
-1901 NNFSNVKTSTPQQD
+1901 SAFSSRNVSDNGNDTELLLKMIEGQQQQI
-1915 NSKLE
+1915 SL
-1920 QKLDA
+1920 
-1925 LIGLMSQLVQSNDS
+1925 LMQLARSNQD
-1939 IANKDWSIDLDGQA
+1939 IAEKDFNTYLDGRA
-1953 ISKNNSKHQA
+1953 LNKSNNEQQA
-1963 LKAATQLM
+1963 LNYATRM
-1971 RG
+1971 MGR

>member
-8 FTIDLGLDTSDI
+8 FSISLGIDTSDI

-79 LDQLKRAQESAN
+79 LDQLKRAQESMS

-106 SYETLANSYDKLNN
+106 NYESLSKTYDGFNN
-120 ELKEHKANVKSAQE
+120 ELKEHKSNVKSAQE
-134 TQKQMQNTVTALSA
+134 SQKQMQNTVTALSA
-148 KMKNAKGSVDS
+148 KTKNAK
-159 LQSEFNELSK
+159 SEFDKLSNKLEELENDS
-169 SGKASKQELITLG
+169 SATAGEISALTFEVG
-182 NQLAKAKIQYSNLSK
+182 EAEREYNNLSN
-197 SVDSAK
+197 SLDNAK

-213 ANAKN
+213 SEAKE
-218 ELQKFSDAN
+218 ELQKFSSAN
-227 KDAMTSAKASMD
+227 KEAMESAKTSME
-239 VAKKEANA
+239 VAKKEAND

-256 REVGQLPAK
+256 REVSQLPSK
-265 LDRAEKEV
+265 LDKAEKEV

-285 RIDEATDE
+285 RIDETTDE
-293 MKELQRE
+293 MKEFQRE
-300 QIKAAGLS
+300 QIKAAGIS

-340 GIGFGGI
+340 GIGFGGL

-385 YGTALAA
+385 YGTAFAA

-411 LKATREIKNYQYV
+411 LKATREIKNYQSV
-424 LDSLQNQWKDLVKAN
+424 LGSLQNQWKDLVKAN

-654 GAIVLRVTTAI
+654 GAIVLRVTTAV

-738 RFAIASLSTGQALS
+738 RFAIASLSTSQALS
-752 AVKTR
+752 AVKTK

-828 MTGPIGLVITAIGAL
+828 MTGPVGIVITVIGAL
-843 VAGIIYLWKNNETFR
+843 TAGIITLWKNNETFR
-858 NFVINAWNA
+858 NFVINAWNS
-867 IKNTAISVFG
+867 IKNTAIAVFG
-877 FLKPYLIG
+877 FLKPYIIG
-885 IWNGI
+885 IWTAI
-890 KTVSI
+890 KSASI
-895 AVWNA
+895 VIWNA
-900 LKTAAIATWN
+900 LKAAAQVTWN
-910 GIKFAIQNPIQA
+910 AIKYAIQHPIQA
-922 LKNTISFIWN
+922 LKNIILAIWN
-932 AIKIAAVLAWTGIKT
+932 AIKTNSLRTWNLIKTGIIVI
-947 AVMLIIQGWLTAVK
+947 A
-961 VYFGMWKAVITAVW
+961 KALV
-975 NGIKIV
+975 NGIRNIFNGLKAFFSV
-981 SIAIWNGIKNGV
+981 LWNFIKNTSL
-993 MAIIRVWFALVKA
+993 R
-1006 NFAMWKAI
+1006 
-1014 ITATWNA
+1014 TWNA
-1021 IKTVS
+1021 IKT
-1026 IAVWN
+1026 
-1031 AIKIGVLAIIRGL
+1031 GVLKIIRSLVTGAKAIINT
-1044 IASAKVIIGGLKTF
+1044 LKRF
-1058 VVSAWNAIKTISIA
+1058 IVSAWNFIKNSSLK
-1072 TWNAI
+1072 TWNLIKKGVINAI
-1077 KNGVLAAVR
+1077 RGLSSGVK
-1086 LLSTGVRKIFGV
+1086 KIINA
-1098 LKSWI
+1098 LKTWI
-1103 ISTWTSIKN
+1103 VKAWTYIKN
-1112 KVVALAKLLYVGAKA
+1112 KVISLVKGLSSGVKKV
-1127 AFNSLWNA
+1127 FNSLY
-1135 TKKIFTTLKNWVL
+1135 KFS
-1148 NNWRA
+1148 R
-1153 LKNGIVKLAKAIYTG
+1153 
-1168 VKNAFNSLWSSTKN
+1168 S
-1182 IFNKLKNW
+1182 IFNKLKNFMSNVW
-1190 VINTWR
+1190 KNIKNTTIRFAKALWSGVKSVWNALSRGTRSIFNKVKNFMSNVWR
-1196 SLKNSVV
+1196 NIKNATVRY
-1203 KLAKSLYSSVKNTFN
+1203 AKSLWTGVRNTFN
-1218 NLWSSTKNI
+1218 SLYRGTRNI
-1227 FSKLKNW
+1227 FNRVKSFMS
-1234 LVNTWR
+1234 NTWR
-1240 SIKNKVTDLAKSLWN
+1240 SIKNTTVNMAKGLWN
-1255 GVKNT
+1255 SVRRTFNN
-1260 WSKMKSGTHNT
+1260 M
-1271 MSKISSGT
+1271 SSGL
-1279 KSTWRGM
+1279 
-1286 KNSVVDM
+1286 KN
-1293 SKALWSKV
+1293 
-1301 RGTFTNMRD
+1301 
-1310 GLKIIIDKIKSH
+1310 IIGRIKGH
-1322 IGGMVNSVKSGLNKL
+1322 ITGMVNAVKSGLNKL
-1337 IDGVNWVA
+1337 IGGVNWVA
-1345 GELGMDKLPKI
+1345 GKLDMPKLPKI
-1356 KLHTGTESTHTQN
+1356 KFSTGTESTHTQS
-1369 YVTNGKLNRNTLAT
+1369 YITKGKLNRNTLAT
-1383 VGDKGKGN
+1383 VGDKGPGN

-1396 RHEMIRYPNG
+1396 RHETVIPPSG
-1406 KTAITPN
+1406 KAFITPAT
-1413 RDTTTF
+1413 DTTIP
-1419 LPKGSTVY
+1419 LAKGTRIL
-1427 NGAQTHAMLTGQPQ
+1427 NGAQTHSLLNKPQ
-1441 FHNGTIPRFAS
+1441 FNSGTIPKFSLGTAFANLL
-1452 GTKKNMIAAV
+1452 GGGKKPKKHKKDDDLVGDVAQKTKDGVKTMTGKVVEGGKAV
-1462 GEQAG
+1462 VGSA
-1467 KLFNGAKKLSHKALD
+1467 LNTAKKGKDWL
-1482 NIGEKAN
+1482 
-1489 DAKEWGSDK
+1489 SDK
-1498 LSQIKSVVGKGA
+1498 I
-1510 SWLKD
+1510 
-1515 KVGDLADWVGKP
+1515 GDVLDWIEKP
-1527 GKLLNKVLEAF
+1527 KKLLEKVFE
-1538 GVNMDVFGI
+1538 GFGI
-1547 GKNAELPYNMMK
+1547 NMASFGIPKGAELPFNLMK
-1559 AMFKKLKEAAKNLID
+1559 GMFKKLKE
-1574 GWLED
+1574 
-1579 EFSGGGGYNP
+1579 
-1589 YTKAPFQWVRGWSAG
+1589 
-1604 GHAGI
+1604 
-1609 DYGAPTGTP
+1609 GA
-1618 ISSPIDGKVIKSWQS
+1618 INKVKDWF
-1633 PWGGGNET
+1633 E
-1641 QVYDGNKYTHI
+1641 
-1652 FMHQSRRGVSAGDKV
+1652 
-1667 HQGEILGKVGST
+1667 E
-1679 GNSSG
+1679 
-1684 PHLHWQVNKGKGY
+1684 
-1697 LNNHPDSIDPL
+1697 
-1708 KWVKEAAK
+1708 
-1716 AGGGGVN
+1716 AGGGDGGYIDLSKGVN
-1723 KSAAAWK
+1723 FGFAPTAAAARAAGYPFARPHYGLDINYKHDKVYSTMGGTATAARGWNGGFGNFVTVTSGALKSIYGHLHKLAFTGTKKVKPGTFLGISGGDPREDGQGAGSSTGLHLHYEMQRNGRPFDPTSWLKKNNGGGKSGGSRAASKWK
-1730 PDIRRAAKQ
+1730 PEIKQALKANGLPTTPAYVNAWIRQ
-1739 IGVRVSSADV
+1739 
-1749 NDVARLIQTESS
+1749 IQTESG
-1761 GNAGVTQQIQ
+1761 GNAGAVQ
-1771 DVNSGGNE
+1771 GNIGDINNRTGNL
-1779 AQGLLQYTP
+1779 ARGLLQVIPPTFAANKLP
-1788 GSFSSYAI
+1788 GHGNIMNGLDNAMAAINYAKKRYGRTGMLQVI
-1796 KGHKNIKN
+1796 GH
-1804 GYDQLLAF
+1804 GH
-1812 FNNTDWRANLSYWKR
+1812 
-1827 RMASGLTGWGPTG
+1827 G
-1840 SRRKYATGG
+1840 YATGG
-1849 LIRNA
+1849 LIKSA
-1854 GWYNLAEGGY
+1854 GWYNIAEGGY
-1864 PEWVIPTDPNRRSDA
+1864 PEWVIPTDPNRRTDA
-1879 MKLLALAAKDIQG
+1879 MKLLALAAKDIEG

-1901 NNFSNVKTSTPQQD
+1901 SNFSNRITS
-1915 NSKLE
+1915 S
-1920 QKLDA
+1920 
-1925 LIGLMSQLVQSNDS
+1925 SSNDTEMLMKMIELQQQQINVLVD
-1939 IANKDWSIDLDGQA
+1939 IARSNQTIADKDFEPSIDQFTHERQVFNA
-1953 ISKNNSKHQA
+1953 IDKYNRQKQRKSRFKPGEV
-1963 LKAATQLM
+1963 M
-1971 RG
+1971 

>member
-99 NAQKAKK
+99 NAQKTKK
-106 SYETLANSYDKLNN
+106 SYENLANSYDKLNN

-159 LQSEFNELSK
+159 LQTEFNELSK
-169 SGKASKQELITLG
+169 SGKASKQELIALG

-213 ANAKN
+213 ANAKT

-239 VAKKEANA
+239 IAKKEANA

-273 YQQAMAYNVLQN
+273 YENALAYNVLQN

-293 MKELQRE
+293 MREFHKEQTKFFGMGPAFAAMGQR
-300 QIKAAGLS
+300 
-308 GMFARMGSAWEDT
+308 WEEVNA
-321 QRKID
+321 KIN
-326 KIGDSFRNVGYVVN
+326 KIGNSFRNVGYVVN
-340 GIGFGGI
+340 GIGFGGLI
-347 TANITSII
+347 SNISTVI

-385 YGTALAA
+385 YGVALGAV
-392 ITAFSGQATT
+392 TAFSGQATT
-402 ALQMLEDGE
+402 ALKMLEDGQ
-411 LKATREIKNYQYV
+411 LRITSQVKIYQSA
-424 LDSLQNQWKDLVKAN
+424 LSGLQNQWKGLVQAN
-439 QADIF
+439 QASIF
-444 NSMAN
+444 NTMTN
-449 GINIAKIALTRLT
+449 GINIARIALTRLT
-462 PFITKTTH
+462 PFITKTTN
-470 QIAQASERMRDWV
+470 QIAQASAKMRDWV
-483 KSSENANNAF
+483 KSSQNANNAF

-501 PVFQNLLNS
+501 PIFQNLLNA
-510 AMKVGDGITHIFT
+510 AMKVGDGITHMFT

-536 ENLANKFNAWA
+536 ESLANKFNAWA

-557 KFIQYTKT
+557 QFIQYTKT
-565 NLPIVGQIFSNVFS
+565 NLPIVGQIFGNVFS
-579 GIISLFSAFAGHSHK
+579 GIVSLFQAFSGHSHD
-594 VLVGMQGVTN
+594 VLVGMQGVTK
-604 SFKEWAANLKN
+604 SFRDWASNLQG

-622 LKYIETNGPIVWQL
+622 IAYLNTNGPKVWQL
-636 LKNIGSIIVG
+636 LKNIGNIIVG
-646 LVKGLAPV
+646 LVKGMAPV
-654 GAIVLRVTTAI
+654 GSIMLSITTAI
-665 TGFIAKLVNAHP
+665 TGFIAKGATANNTMGLMTGILTAVGGALA
-677 AIGGFIGVLT
+677 AILPMWGVYKT
-687 VVGGT
+687 VVGG
-692 LMALV
+692 
-697 PQIALA
+697 
-703 RTAFAGLGLGT
+703 
-714 KIATVATTLWKGV
+714 
-727 TATATAVANTY
+727 
-738 RFAIASLSTGQALS
+738 ASLVTGAYN
-752 AVKTR
+752 AIVNVTKT
-757 LSTLATRIWTGV
+757 SMAIWTGV
-769 TTTATAIANG
+769 TRALALAQILNARNTSLATIMTGKYSIAT
-779 YRFAVAKIA
+779 KIA
-788 TSQGLAT
+788 
-795 LKTKLSMVAT
+795 
-805 KAWTVVTK
+805 
-813 GAALATRGL
+813 ALTTRGL
-822 GLALRF
+822 GLAIRF

-932 AIKIAAVLAWTGIKT
+932 AIKIGAVLAWTGIKN

-1026 IAVWN
+1026 IAIWN
-1031 AIKIGVLAIIRGL
+1031 AIKISVLAIIRGL

-1058 VVSAWNAIKTISIA
+1058 VVSAWNAIKTISIV

-1077 KNGVLAAVR
+1077 KNSVLVAVR

-1103 ISTWTSIKN
+1103 VSTWTYIKN
-1112 KVVALAKLLYVGAKA
+1112 RVVVLAKLLYTGVRT

-1135 TKKIFTTLKNWVL
+1135 TKKIFTTLKNWAL

-1190 VINTWR
+1190 AINTWR

-1255 GVKNT
+1255 GVRGT
-1260 WSKMKSGTHNT
+1260 WNRMKSGTHNT
-1271 MSKISSGT
+1271 MSKISSST
-1279 KSTWRGM
+1279 KASWRGM

-1301 RGTFTNMRD
+1301 RSTFTNMRD
-1310 GLKIIIDKIKSH
+1310 GLKSIIGKIKSH
-1322 IGGMVNSVKSGLNKL
+1322 IGGMVNSVKNGLNKL

-1345 GELGMDKLPKI
+1345 GKLDMDKLPKI
-1356 KLHTGTESTHTQN
+1356 KFSTGTESTHTQN

-1383 VGDKGKGN
+1383 VGDKGPGN

-1396 RHEMIRYPNG
+1396 RHETIIPPKG
-1406 KTAITPN
+1406 KPFITPAK
-1413 RDTTTF
+1413 DTTMP
-1419 LPKGSTVY
+1419 LSKGTRIL
-1427 NGAQTHAMLTGQPQ
+1427 NGAQTHAMLTRPQ
-1441 FHNGTIPRFAS
+1441 FSMGTIPKFAS
-1452 GTKKNMIAAV
+1452 GTLSNLLGGGKKPKKHKHDDNLV
-1462 GEQAG
+1462 GDVVNGTKALAG
-1467 KLFNGAKKLSHKALD
+1467 KVVNSGKA
-1482 NIGEKAN
+1482 
-1489 DAKEWGSDK
+1489 
-1498 LSQIKSVVGKGA
+1498 VVSKTLETAGKGKD
-1510 SWLKD
+1510 WLKSAI
-1515 KVGDLADWVGKP
+1515 GDVMDWFDKP
-1527 GKLLNKVLEAF
+1527 GKLVDKILEGF
-1538 GVNMDVFGI
+1538 GVSLDGFGI
-1547 GKNAELPYNMMK
+1547 AKSAELPFNMMK
-1559 AMFKKLKEAAKNLID
+1559 AMFKKIKTGIKDKFTEWFDEA
-1574 GWLED
+1574 
-1579 EFSGGGGYNP
+1579 GGGEGGWVDISKGVNFPFSPHGRAPGYPFPYPHMGVDLNYVYDKLYSTHNGTATAKSGYN
-1589 YTKAPFQWVRGWSAG
+1589 G
-1604 GHAGI
+1604 GFGN
-1609 DYGAPTGTP
+1609 
-1618 ISSPIDGKVIKSWQS
+1618 SMWIKSGIYEIIYGHMS
-1633 PWGGGNET
+1633 KLAFNGSKKVHPGS
-1641 QVYDGNKYTHI
+1641 YL
-1652 FMHQSRRGVSAGDKV
+1652 GVSGN
-1667 HQGEILGKVGST
+1667 T
-1679 GNSSG
+1679 GMSSG
-1684 PHLHWQVNKGKGY
+1684 PHLHYEMRKNGKPI
-1697 LNNHPDSIDPL
+1697 NPMPFL
-1708 KWVKEAAK
+1708 KKQSK
-1716 AGGGGVN
+1716 GGG
-1723 KSAAAWK
+1723 KSGGS
-1730 PDIRRAAKQ
+1730 RAASKWRPE
-1739 IGVRVSSADV
+1739 IIKALKANGLPTSSNYV
-1749 NDVARLIQTESS
+1749 NAWIRQVQSESG
-1761 GNAGVTQQIQ
+1761 GNAGAVQ
-1771 DVNSGGNE
+1771 GNIGDINNRTGNL
-1779 AQGLLQYTP
+1779 ARGLLQVIPPTFAANKLP
-1788 GSFSSYAI
+1788 GHGNIMNGLDNAMAAINYAKKRYGKSGMLQVI
-1796 KGHKNIKN
+1796 GH
-1804 GYDQLLAF
+1804 GH
-1812 FNNTDWRANLSYWKR
+1812 
-1827 RMASGLTGWGPTG
+1827 G
-1840 SRRKYATGG
+1840 YATGG
-1849 LIRNA
+1849 LIKNA
-1854 GWYNLAEGGY
+1854 GWYNIAEGGY
-1864 PEWVIPTDPNRRSDA
+1864 PEWVIPTDPNRRTDA
-1879 MKLLALAAKDIQG
+1879 MKLLALAAKDIENR
-1892 SKTSGNKRP
+1892 KTSGNKRP
-1901 NNFSNVKTSTPQQD
+1901 SNFSNRIS
-1915 NSKLE
+1915 S
-1920 QKLDA
+1920 
-1925 LIGLMSQLVQSNDS
+1925 SSSNDTEMLMKMIELQQQQINVLAE
-1939 IANKDWSIDLDGQA
+1939 IARTNKDIADKDFEPIIDQYAHEKQVFNSIDKYNRQKQRKSRFKPGEV
-1953 ISKNNSKHQA
+1953 
-1963 LKAATQLM
+1963 M
-1971 RG
+1971 

>member
-106 SYETLANSYDKLNN
+106 SYENLANSYDKLNN

-159 LQSEFNELSK
+159 LQTEFNELSK
-169 SGKASKQELITLG
+169 SGKASKQELIALG
-182 NQLAKAKIQYSNLSK
+182 NQLAKAKIQYSSLSK

-213 ANAKN
+213 ANAKT

-227 KDAMTSAKASMD
+227 KNAMTSAKASMD
-239 VAKKEANA
+239 IAKKEANA

-273 YQQAMAYNVLQN
+273 YENALAYNVLQN

-340 GIGFGGI
+340 GIGFGGLVSNI
-347 TANITSII
+347 TAII
-355 PIAGSAVSA
+355 PVAGSAVSA

-372 TAAAGGAIGLGGA
+372 TAATGGAIGMAGV
-385 YGTALAA
+385 YGTALGA

-402 ALQMLEDGE
+402 ALKMLEDGQIS
-411 LKATREIKNYQYV
+411 ATSEVKNYQSA
-424 LDSLQNQWKDLVKAN
+424 LSGLQNQWKGLVQAN
-439 QADIF
+439 QAAIF
-444 NSMAN
+444 NTMSN
-449 GINIAKIALTRLT
+449 GINIARIALTRLT
-462 PFITKTTH
+462 PFITKTTN
-470 QIAQASERMRDWV
+470 QIAAASGRMRDWV
-483 KSSENANNAF
+483 KSSQNANNAF

-501 PVFQNLLNS
+501 PIFQNLLNA
-510 AMKVGDGITHIFT
+510 AMKVGDGLTHIFT
-523 QFGPLFTWTGKGI
+523 QFGPLFTWTGHQLEG
-536 ENLANKFNAWA
+536 LANKFNKFA
-547 NSTST
+547 NSSQT

-557 KFIQYTKT
+557 KFIDYTKA
-565 NLPIVGQIFSNVFS
+565 NLPIVGRIFGNVFS
-579 GIISLFSAFAGHSHK
+579 GIFSLFTAFAGHSHD
-594 VLVGMQGVTN
+594 VLVGMEGVTK
-604 SFKEWAANLKN
+604 SFKEWASNLKN

-622 LKYIETNGPIVWQL
+622 LKYLETNGPVVWQL

-646 LVKGLAPV
+646 LVKGMAPIGSV
-654 GAIVLRVTTAI
+654 VLGITTAI

-677 AIGGFIGVLT
+677 AIGGFLGVLT
-687 VVGGT
+687 LIGGSMMM
-692 LMALV
+692 LL
-697 PQIALA
+697 PQIAIA
-703 RTAFAGLGLGT
+703 RTAFAGLG
-714 KIATVATTLWKGV
+714 K
-727 TATATAVANTY
+727 
-738 RFAIASLSTGQALS
+738 S
-752 AVKTR
+752 AV
-757 LSTLATRIWTGV
+757 
-769 TTTATAIANG
+769 ATAIQN
-779 YRFAVAKIA
+779 KL
-788 TSQGLAT
+788 LAF
-795 LKTKLSMVAT
+795 SF
-805 KAWTVVTK
+805 K
-813 GAALATRGL
+813 G
-822 GLALRF
+822 
-828 MTGPIGLVITAIGAL
+828 IGTAIKGIPVIGWIVGILSAL
-843 VAGIIYLWKNNETFR
+843 IPVIIHLWKTNEGFR

-932 AIKIAAVLAWTGIKT
+932 AIKIGAVLAWTGIKT

-961 VYFGMWKAVITAVW
+961 VYFGMWKAVITAIW
-975 NGIKIV
+975 TGIKIV

-1103 ISTWTSIKN
+1103 VSTWTYIKN
-1112 KVVALAKLLYVGAKA
+1112 RVVALAKLLYTGVRT

-1135 TKKIFTTLKNWVL
+1135 TKKIFTTLKNWAL

-1190 VINTWR
+1190 AINTWR

-1271 MSKISSGT
+1271 MSKISSST
-1279 KSTWRGM
+1279 KASWRGM
-1286 KNSVVDM
+1286 KNSVVDI

-1310 GLKIIIDKIKSH
+1310 GLKSIIGKIKSH
-1322 IGGMVNSVKSGLNKL
+1322 IGGMVNSVKNGLNKL
-1337 IDGVNWVA
+1337 INGVNWVA
-1345 GELGMDKLPKI
+1345 GKLGMDKLPKI
-1356 KLHTGTESTHTQN
+1356 KLSTGTESTHTQN

-1396 RHEMIRYPNG
+1396 RHETVIPPKG
-1406 KTAITPN
+1406 KPFITPAK
-1413 RDTTTF
+1413 DTTMP
-1419 LPKGSTVY
+1419 LSKGTRIL
-1427 NGAQTHAMLTGQPQ
+1427 NGAQTHAMLTRPQ
-1441 FHNGTIPRFAS
+1441 FSMGTIPKFAS
-1452 GTKKNMIAAV
+1452 GTLSNLLGGGKKPKKHKHDDNLV
-1462 GEQAG
+1462 GDVVNGTKALAG
-1467 KLFNGAKKLSHKALD
+1467 KVVNSGKA
-1482 NIGEKAN
+1482 
-1489 DAKEWGSDK
+1489 
-1498 LSQIKSVVGKGA
+1498 VVSKTLETAGKGKD
-1510 SWLKD
+1510 WLKSAI
-1515 KVGDLADWVGKP
+1515 GDVMDWFDKP
-1527 GKLLNKVLEAF
+1527 GKLVDKILEGF
-1538 GVNMDVFGI
+1538 GVSLNGFGI
-1547 GKNAELPYNMMK
+1547 AKSAELPFNMMK
-1559 AMFKKLKEAAKNLID
+1559 AMFKKIKTGIKDKFTEWFDEA
-1574 GWLED
+1574 
-1579 EFSGGGGYNP
+1579 GGGEGGWVDIGKGVNFPFSPHGRAPGYPFPYPHMGVDLNYVYDKLYSTHNGTATAKTGYN
-1589 YTKAPFQWVRGWSAG
+1589 G
-1604 GHAGI
+1604 GFGN
-1609 DYGAPTGTP
+1609 
-1618 ISSPIDGKVIKSWQS
+1618 SMWIKS
-1633 PWGGGNET
+1633 GI
-1641 QVYDGNKYTHI
+1641 YDIIYGHMSKLAFHGSKKVHPGSYL
-1652 FMHQSRRGVSAGDKV
+1652 GVSGN
-1667 HQGEILGKVGST
+1667 T
-1679 GNSSG
+1679 GMSSG
-1684 PHLHWQVNKGKGY
+1684 PHLHYEMRKNGK
-1697 LNNHPDSIDPL
+1697 PIDPMPFL
-1708 KWVKEAAK
+1708 KKQSK
-1716 AGGGGVN
+1716 GGG
-1723 KSAAAWK
+1723 KSGGS
-1730 PDIRRAAKQ
+1730 RAASKWRPE
-1739 IGVRVSSADV
+1739 IIKALKANGLPTSSNYV
-1749 NDVARLIQTESS
+1749 NAWIRQVQSESG
-1761 GNAGVTQQIQ
+1761 GNAGAVQ
-1771 DVNSGGNE
+1771 GNIGDINNRTGNL
-1779 AQGLLQYTP
+1779 ARGLLQVIPPTFAANKLP
-1788 GSFSSYAI
+1788 GHGNIMNGLDNAMAAINYAKKRYGKSGMLQVI
-1796 KGHKNIKN
+1796 GH
-1804 GYDQLLAF
+1804 GH
-1812 FNNTDWRANLSYWKR
+1812 
-1827 RMASGLTGWGPTG
+1827 G
-1840 SRRKYATGG
+1840 YATGG
-1849 LIRNA
+1849 LIKNA
-1854 GWYNLAEGGY
+1854 GWYNIAEGGY
-1864 PEWVIPTDPNRRSDA
+1864 PEWVIPTDPNRRTDA
-1879 MKLLALAAKDIQG
+1879 MKLLALAAKDIEG

-1901 NNFSNVKTSTPQQD
+1901 SAFSSRNVSDNGNDTELLLKMIEGQQQQI
-1915 NSKLE
+1915 SL
-1920 QKLDA
+1920 
-1925 LIGLMSQLVQSNDS
+1925 LMQLARSNQD
-1939 IANKDWSIDLDGQA
+1939 IAEKDFNTYLDGRA
-1953 ISKNNSKHQA
+1953 LNKSNNEQQA
-1963 LKAATQLM
+1963 LNYATRM
-1971 RG
+1971 MGR

>member
-1 MADEIKG
+1 MADRIRG
-8 FTIDLGLDTSDI
+8 FTIDLGLDSSDI

-31 QTTDAEMKKNLSTFD
+31 QTTDAEMKKNLSSFS

-69 GRASEQAQKK
+69 GRIVEQAEKK
-79 LDQLKRAQESAN
+79 LDQLRRSQETMS

-106 SYETLANSYDKLNN
+106 NYESLSKTYDGLNN
-120 ELKEHKANVKSAQE
+120 ELKEHKSNIKSAQE
-134 TQKQMQNTVTALSA
+134 SQKQMQNTVTALSA
-148 KMKNAKGSVDS
+148 KMKNAKSTVDS
-159 LQSEFNELSK
+159 LQSEFDDLSK
-169 SGKASKQELITLG
+169 SGKASEQELNALG
-182 NQLAKAKIQYSNLSK
+182 SELDKAKGHYESLSK

-227 KDAMTSAKASMD
+227 KEAMESAKTSME
-239 VAKKEANA
+239 VAKKEASD

-256 REVGQLPAK
+256 REVSQLPSK
-265 LDRAEKEV
+265 LDKAEKEV

-285 RIDEATDE
+285 RIDETTDE
-293 MKELQRE
+293 MKEFQRE
-300 QIKAAGLS
+300 QIKAAGIS

-340 GIGFGGI
+340 GIGFGGL

-385 YGTALAA
+385 YGTAFAA

-424 LDSLQNQWKDLVKAN
+424 LNGLQNQWKDLVRAN

-470 QIAQASERMRDWV
+470 QIAQASEKMRDWV

-523 QFGPLFTWTGKGI
+523 QFGPLFTWTGKQI

-565 NLPIVGQIFSNVFS
+565 NLPIVGKIFSNVFS
-579 GIISLFSAFAGHSHK
+579 GMISLFSAFAGHSHK

-813 GAALATRGL
+813 GAALATKGL

-828 MTGPIGLVITAIGAL
+828 MTGPVGIAITVIGAL
-843 VAGIIYLWKNNETFR
+843 TAGIIALWKNNETFR
-858 NFVINAWNA
+858 NFVINAWNS
-867 IKNTAISVFG
+867 IKNTAIAVFG
-877 FLKPYLIG
+877 FLKPYIIG
-885 IWNGI
+885 IWTAI
-890 KTVSI
+890 KTASI
-895 AVWNA
+895 VIWNA
-900 LKTAAIATWN
+900 LKTAAQVTWN
-910 GIKFAIQNPIQA
+910 AIKFAVQHPIQA
-922 LKNTISFIWN
+922 LKNIISGIWN
-932 AIKIAAVLAWTGIKT
+932 FIKTNSLKTWSLIKTGI
-947 AVMLIIQGWLTAVK
+947 LTIVK
-961 VYFGMWKAVITAVW
+961 SLVSLVRASF
-975 NGIKIV
+975 NGLK
-981 SIAIWNGIKNGV
+981 SFFSSIWNFIKNISIKTWSAIKNGV
-993 MAIIRVWFALVKA
+993 LNIIRSLVNGAKTVISGLKK
-1006 NFAMWKAI
+1006 FI
-1014 ITATWNA
+1014 STTWNA
-1021 IKTVS
+1021 IKS
-1026 IAVWN
+1026 
-1031 AIKIGVLAIIRGL
+1031 
-1044 IASAKVIIGGLKTF
+1044 
-1058 VVSAWNAIKTISIA
+1058 ISIR

-1077 KNGVLAAVR
+1077 KNGVINAIR
-1086 LLSTGVRKIFGV
+1086 SMSNGVKKIVGT
-1098 LKSWI
+1098 LKSWM
-1103 ISTWTSIKN
+1103 SKAWNAIKN
-1112 KVVALAKLLYVGAKA
+1112 
-1127 AFNSLWNA
+1127 
-1135 TKKIFTTLKNWVL
+1135 TT
-1148 NNWRA
+1148 
-1153 LKNGIVKLAKAIYTG
+1153 VKLAKG
-1168 VKNAFNSLWSSTKN
+1168 LSSG
-1182 IFNKLKNW
+1182 
-1190 VINTWR
+1190 
-1196 SLKNSVV
+1196 
-1203 KLAKSLYSSVKNTFN
+1203 VKNTFN
-1218 NLWSSTKNI
+1218 NLSKITRSI
-1227 FSKLKNW
+1227 FNKLKNFMS
-1234 LVNTWR
+1234 NTWR
-1240 SIKNKVTDLAKSLWN
+1240 SIKNTTIKLAKSLWS

-1260 WSKMKSGTHNT
+1260 WNSLSKGTRRIFNSVKSY
-1271 MSKISSGT
+1271 MSK
-1279 KSTWRGM
+1279 TWNSM
-1286 KNSVVDM
+1286 KNNTIKL
-1293 SKALWSKV
+1293 SKALWSGVKRNWNSLKSGTTRIFNGVKSYMSRTWNSIKNNTIKLAKLLWAGVKRNWNSLRSGTSAVFSRVKSNTISKWKSMKNSMVSITSALWSKV
-1301 RGTFTNMRD
+1301 KGTFSSMAS
-1310 GLKIIIDKIKSH
+1310 GIKNFVGRIEGH
-1322 IGGMVNSVKSGLNKL
+1322 ITGMVSAVKKSLNSL
-1337 IDGVNWVA
+1337 IDAVNWV
-1345 GELGMDKLPKI
+1345 GGKLGVDSKIPKLS
-1356 KLHTGTESTHTQN
+1356 TGTESTHTQSFI
-1369 YVTNGKLNRNTLAT
+1369 TNGAINRPTLAT
-1383 VGDKGKGN
+1383 VNDKGKGN
-1391 GPGGF
+1391 GKGRNGHQELIQRKNGSLFAPRGRDVVVPLSKGDKV
-1396 RHEMIRYPNG
+1396 ING
-1406 KTAITPN
+1406 KTTQKLQNQGFIPKFSIGTSGDDVRKRMLKDAKKHKKHNHP
-1413 RDTTTF
+1413 TF
-1419 LPKGSTVY
+1419 DAGEMMGQGGFGAGGAGGAAKEAWKYVTDKTKDIGSGAKHTVKS
-1427 NGAQTHAMLTGQPQ
+1427 L
-1441 FHNGTIPRFAS
+1441 S
-1452 GTKKNMIAAV
+1452 D
-1462 GEQAG
+1462 
-1467 KLFNGAKKLSHKALD
+1467 GAKKMINTTKGAL
-1482 NIGEKAN
+1482 GAAGTWAKEKA
-1489 DAKEWGSDK
+1489 
-1498 LSQIKSVVGKGA
+1498 
-1510 SWLKD
+1510 
-1515 KVGDLADWVGKP
+1515 GDLLQYVGSP
-1527 GKLLNKVLEAF
+1527 GKLVNKVLKEF
-1538 GVNMDVFGI
+1538 GVDFSMVNGEIPKMLWDAMWKRLKEGVKSLFSGWLDDASEGDGDGRYIKYLNNITTRYSPNGPPPGYPFNWAHPGI
-1547 GKNAELPYNMMK
+1547 DLPYIYEK
-1559 AMFKKLKEAAKNLID
+1559 VQTP
-1574 GWLED
+1574 LE
-1579 EFSGGGGYNP
+1579 
-1589 YTKAPFQWVRGWSAG
+1589 
-1604 GHAGI
+1604 
-1609 DYGAPTGTP
+1609 
-1618 ISSPIDGKVIKSWQS
+1618 GKVETRNTASGFGHHIIVRAKPYDAYFGHLSKWLVKNGQHVKPGDTIGIS
-1633 PWGGGNET
+1633 GNT
-1641 QVYDGNKYTHI
+1641 
-1652 FMHQSRRGVSAGDKV
+1652 
-1667 HQGEILGKVGST
+1667 GS
-1679 GNSSG
+1679 SSG
-1684 PHLHWQVNKGKGY
+1684 PHLHYEMNKHGFGSMTG
-1697 LNNHPDSIDPL
+1697 HSIDPVKWL
-1708 KWVKEAAK
+1708 KSHNGSK
-1716 AGGGGVN
+1716 GGGSKAAN
-1723 KSAAAWK
+1723 KWK
-1730 PDIRRAAKQ
+1730 PEIKQALKANGLPTTAAYVNAWIRQ
-1739 IGVRVSSADV
+1739 
-1749 NDVARLIQTESS
+1749 IQTESG
-1761 GNAGVTQQIQ
+1761 GNAGAIQ
-1771 DVNSGGNE
+1771 SASLHDGNE
-1779 AQGLLQYTP
+1779 GANRARGLLQVVPTTFAANKLP
-1788 GSFSSYAI
+1788 GHGNIMNGLDNAMAAINYAKKRYGRTGMLQVI
-1796 KGHKNIKN
+1796 GH
-1804 GYDQLLAF
+1804 GH
-1812 FNNTDWRANLSYWKR
+1812 
-1827 RMASGLTGWGPTG
+1827 G
-1840 SRRKYATGG
+1840 YATGG
-1849 LIRNA
+1849 LIKSA
-1854 GWYNLAEGGY
+1854 GWYNIAEGGY
-1864 PEWVIPTDPNRRSDA
+1864 PEWVIPTDPNRRTDA
-1879 MKLLALAAKDIQG
+1879 MKLLALAAKDIEG
-1892 SKTSGNKRP
+1892 NKTSGNKRP
-1901 NNFSNVKTSTPQQD
+1901 SNFSSTKISSSQSD

-1920 QKLDA
+1920 QKLDM
-1925 LIGLMSQLVQSNDS
+1925 LIGLMSKLVQSNDT
-1939 IANKDWSIDLDGQA
+1939 IANKDWSVELDGRE
-1953 ISKNNSKHQA
+1953 INRNNNKEQA
-1963 LKAATQLM
+1963 LYEATHLLG
-1971 RG
+1971 RL

>member
-79 LDQLKRAQESAN
+79 LDQLKRAQESMS

-159 LQSEFNELSK
+159 LQTEFNELSK
-169 SGKASKQELITLG
+169 SGKASKQELIALG
-182 NQLAKAKIQYSNLSK
+182 NQLAKAKIQYSSLSK

-273 YQQAMAYNVLQN
+273 YENALAYNVLQN

-293 MKELQRE
+293 MREFHKEQTKFFGMGPAFAAMGQR
-300 QIKAAGLS
+300 
-308 GMFARMGSAWEDT
+308 WEEVNA
-321 QRKID
+321 KIN
-326 KIGDSFRNVGYVVN
+326 KIGNSFRNVGYVVN
-340 GIGFGGI
+340 GIGFGGLI
-347 TANITSII
+347 SNISTVI

-385 YGTALAA
+385 YGVALGAV
-392 ITAFSGQATT
+392 TAFSGQATT
-402 ALQMLEDGE
+402 ALKMLEDGQ
-411 LKATREIKNYQYV
+411 LRITSQVKSYQSA
-424 LDSLQNQWKDLVKAN
+424 LSGLQNQWKGLVQAN
-439 QADIF
+439 QASIF
-444 NSMAN
+444 DTMTN
-449 GINIAKIALTRLT
+449 GINIARVALTRLT
-462 PFITKTTH
+462 PFITKTTN
-470 QIAQASERMRDWV
+470 QIAQASAKMRDWV
-483 KSSENANNAF
+483 KSSQNANNAF

-501 PVFQNLLNS
+501 PIFQNLLNA
-510 AMKVGDGITHIFT
+510 AMKVGDGITHMFT

-536 ENLANKFNAWA
+536 ESLANKFNAWA

-557 KFIQYTKT
+557 QFIQYTKT
-565 NLPIVGQIFSNVFS
+565 NLPIVGQIFGNVFS
-579 GIISLFSAFAGHSHK
+579 GIVSLFQAFSGHSHN
-594 VLVGMQGVTN
+594 VLVGMQGVTK
-604 SFKEWAANLKN
+604 SFKDWASNLQG

-622 LKYIETNGPIVWQL
+622 IAYLNTNGPKVWQL
-636 LKNIGSIIVG
+636 LKNIGNIIVG
-646 LVKGLAPV
+646 LVKGMAPV
-654 GAIVLRVTTAI
+654 GSIMLSITTAI
-665 TGFIAKLVNAHP
+665 TGFIAKGATANNTMGLMAGILTAVGGALA
-677 AIGGFIGVLT
+677 AILPMWGVYKT
-687 VVGGT
+687 VVGG
-692 LMALV
+692 
-697 PQIALA
+697 
-703 RTAFAGLGLGT
+703 
-714 KIATVATTLWKGV
+714 
-727 TATATAVANTY
+727 
-738 RFAIASLSTGQALS
+738 ASLVTGAYN
-752 AVKTR
+752 AIVNVTKT
-757 LSTLATRIWTGV
+757 SMAIWTGV
-769 TTTATAIANG
+769 TRALALAHILNARNTSLATIMTGKYSIAT
-779 YRFAVAKIA
+779 KIA
-788 TSQGLAT
+788 
-795 LKTKLSMVAT
+795 
-805 KAWTVVTK
+805 
-813 GAALATRGL
+813 ALTTRGL
-822 GLALRF
+822 GLAIRF

-900 LKTAAIATWN
+900 LKTAAILTWN
-910 GIKFAIQNPIQA
+910 GIKFAIQHPIQA

-932 AIKIAAVLAWTGIKT
+932 AIKIGAVLAWTGIKT

-993 MAIIRVWFALVKA
+993 MAIIRVWFTLVKA

-1026 IAVWN
+1026 IAIWN
-1031 AIKIGVLAIIRGL
+1031 AIKISVLAIIRGL

-1058 VVSAWNAIKTISIA
+1058 VVSAWNAIKTISIV

-1103 ISTWTSIKN
+1103 VSTWTYIKN
-1112 KVVALAKLLYVGAKA
+1112 RVVALAKLLYTGVRT

-1135 TKKIFTTLKNWVL
+1135 TKKIFTTLKNWAL

-1190 VINTWR
+1190 AINTWR

-1286 KNSVVDM
+1286 KNSVVDI

-1310 GLKIIIDKIKSH
+1310 GLKSIIGKIKSH
-1322 IGGMVNSVKSGLNKL
+1322 IGGMVNSVKNGLNKL
-1337 IDGVNWVA
+1337 IEGVNWVA
-1345 GELGMDKLPKI
+1345 GKLGMDKLPKI
-1356 KLHTGTESTHTQN
+1356 KLSTGTESTHTQN

-1396 RHEMIRYPNG
+1396 RHETVIPPKG
-1406 KTAITPN
+1406 KPFITPAK
-1413 RDTTTF
+1413 DTTMP
-1419 LPKGSTVY
+1419 LSKGTRIL
-1427 NGAQTHAMLTGQPQ
+1427 NGAQTHAMLTRPQ
-1441 FHNGTIPRFAS
+1441 FSMGTIPKFAS
-1452 GTKKNMIAAV
+1452 GTSKKNMLSAV
-1462 GEQAG
+1462 GEKAG
-1467 KLFNGAKKLSHKALD
+1467 KLFNSAKKLGHDAMDDVGGKIKKAKD
-1482 NIGEKAN
+1482 WGSEKA
-1489 DAKEWGSDK
+1489 
-1498 LSQIKSVVGKGA
+1498 SQIKEAAGKGKD
-1510 SWLKD
+1510 WVKD
-1515 KVGDLADWVGKP
+1515 KIGDLEDYLEHP
-1527 GKLLNKVLEAF
+1527 GKLLNKVLSTF
-1538 GVNMDVFGI
+1538 GVNMDAFGI
-1547 GKNAELPYNMMK
+1547 SRKAELPYNMMK
-1559 AMFKKLKEAAKNLID
+1559 GMFGKLKDAAKNLIS

-1589 YTKAPFQWVRGWSAG
+1589 FANNGAYNWVRGWTPS

-1609 DYGAPTGTP
+1609 DYAASVGTKIP
-1618 ISSPIDGKVIKSWQS
+1618 STIDGKVIKSWAS
-1633 PWGGGNET
+1633 PYGGGNET
-1641 QVYDGNKYTHI
+1641 QIYDGSKYTHI
-1652 FMHQSRRGVSAGDKV
+1652 FMHQSKRKVSAGQKV
-1667 HQGEILGKVGST
+1667 HQGQIIGLTGNT
-1679 GNSSG
+1679 GNSTG
-1684 PHLHWQVNKGKGY
+1684 PHLHWQVNKGKGF
-1697 LNNHPDSIDPL
+1697 LNNHPDSVNPL
-1708 KWVKEAAK
+1708 TWAKQAAK
-1716 AGGGGVN
+1716 SGGKSGG
-1723 KSAAAWK
+1723 S
-1730 PDIRRAAKQ
+1730 RAASKWRPE
-1739 IGVRVSSADV
+1739 IIKALKANGLPTSSNYV
-1749 NDVARLIQTESS
+1749 NAWIRQVQSESG
-1761 GNAGVTQQIQ
+1761 GNAGAVQ
-1771 DVNSGGNE
+1771 GNIGDINNRTGNL
-1779 AQGLLQYTP
+1779 ARGLLQVIPPTFAANKLP
-1788 GSFSSYAI
+1788 GHGNIMNGLDNAMAAINYAKKRYGKSGMLQVI
-1796 KGHKNIKN
+1796 GH
-1804 GYDQLLAF
+1804 GH
-1812 FNNTDWRANLSYWKR
+1812 
-1827 RMASGLTGWGPTG
+1827 G
-1840 SRRKYATGG
+1840 YATGG
-1849 LIRNA
+1849 LIKNA
-1854 GWYNLAEGGY
+1854 GWYNIAEGGY
-1864 PEWVIPTDPNRRSDA
+1864 PEWVIPTDPNRRTEA
-1879 MKLLALAAKDIQG
+1879 MKLLALAAKDIEG

-1901 NNFSNVKTSTPQQD
+1901 SAFSSRNVSDNGNDTELLLKMIEGQQQQI
-1915 NSKLE
+1915 SL
-1920 QKLDA
+1920 
-1925 LIGLMSQLVQSNDS
+1925 LMQLARSNQD
-1939 IANKDWSIDLDGQA
+1939 IAEKDFNTYLDGRA
-1953 ISKNNSKHQA
+1953 LNKSNNEQQA
-1963 LKAATQLM
+1963 LNYATRM
-1971 RG
+1971 MGR

>member
-79 LDQLKRAQESAN
+79 LDQLKRAQESMS

-120 ELKEHKANVKSAQE
+120 ELKEHKANVQSAQAS
-134 TQKQMQNTVTALSA
+134 QKEMQNTVTALSA
-148 KMKNAKGSVDS
+148 KMKNAKSSVDS
-159 LQSEFNELSK
+159 LQTEFNELSK
-169 SGKASKQELITLG
+169 SGKASKQELIALG
-182 NQLAKAKIQYSNLSK
+182 NQLAKAKIQYSSLSK

-203 RDLNESKIAT
+203 HDLNESKIAT

-273 YQQAMAYNVLQN
+273 YENALAYNVLQN

-293 MKELQRE
+293 MREFHKEQTKFFGMGPAFAAMGQR
-300 QIKAAGLS
+300 
-308 GMFARMGSAWEDT
+308 WEEVNA
-321 QRKID
+321 KIN
-326 KIGDSFRNVGYVVN
+326 KIGNSFRNVGYVVN
-340 GIGFGGI
+340 GIGFGGLI
-347 TANITSII
+347 SNISTVI

-385 YGTALAA
+385 YGVALGAV
-392 ITAFSGQATT
+392 TAFSGQATT
-402 ALQMLEDGE
+402 ALKMLEDGQ
-411 LKATREIKNYQYV
+411 LRITSQVKSYQSA
-424 LDSLQNQWKDLVKAN
+424 LSGLQDQWKGLVQAN
-439 QADIF
+439 QAAIF
-444 NSMAN
+444 NTMTN
-449 GINIAKIALTRLT
+449 GINIARIALTRLT
-462 PFITKTTH
+462 PFITKTTN
-470 QIAQASERMRDWV
+470 QIAQASAKMRDWV
-483 KSSENANNAF
+483 KSSQNANNAF

-501 PVFQNLLNS
+501 PIFQNLLNA
-510 AMKVGDGITHIFT
+510 AMKVGDGISHMFT

-536 ENLANKFNAWA
+536 ESLANKFNAWA

-557 KFIQYTKT
+557 QFIQYTKT
-565 NLPIVGQIFSNVFS
+565 NLPIVGQIFGNVFS
-579 GIISLFSAFAGHSHK
+579 GIVSLFQAFSGHSHD
-594 VLVGMQGVTN
+594 VLLGMQGVTK
-604 SFKEWAANLKN
+604 SFKDWASNLQG

-622 LKYIETNGPIVWQL
+622 IAYLNTNGPKVWQL
-636 LKNIGSIIVG
+636 LKNIGNIIVG
-646 LVKGLAPV
+646 LVKGMAPV
-654 GAIVLRVTTAI
+654 GSIMLSITTAI
-665 TGFIAKLVNAHP
+665 TGFIAKGATANNTMGLMTG
-677 AIGGFIGVLT
+677 ILT
-687 VVGGT
+687 VVGG
-692 LMALV
+692 
-697 PQIALA
+697 ALA
-703 RTAFAGLGLGT
+703 AILPMWGVYRTVVGG
-714 KIATVATTLWKGV
+714 
-727 TATATAVANTY
+727 
-738 RFAIASLSTGQALS
+738 ASLVTGAYN
-752 AVKTR
+752 AIVNVTKT
-757 LSTLATRIWTGV
+757 SMAIWTGV
-769 TTTATAIANG
+769 TRALALAQILNARNTSLATIMTGKYSIAT
-779 YRFAVAKIA
+779 KIA
-788 TSQGLAT
+788 
-795 LKTKLSMVAT
+795 
-805 KAWTVVTK
+805 
-813 GAALATRGL
+813 ALTTRGL
-822 GLALRF
+822 GLAIKF

-900 LKTAAIATWN
+900 LKTAAFAIWN

-932 AIKIAAVLAWTGIKT
+932 AIKIGAVLAWTGIKT
-947 AVMLIIQGWLTAVK
+947 AVMLIIKGWLTAVK

-1026 IAVWN
+1026 IALWN
-1031 AIKIGVLAIIRGL
+1031 AIKISVLAIIRGL
-1044 IASAKVIIGGLKTF
+1044 IAGAKMIIGGLKTF
-1058 VVSAWNAIKTISIA
+1058 VVSAWKAIKTISIA

-1103 ISTWTSIKN
+1103 VSTWTYIKN
-1112 KVVALAKLLYVGAKA
+1112 RVVALAKLLYTGVRT

-1135 TKKIFTTLKNWVL
+1135 TKKIFTTLKNWAL

-1168 VKNAFNSLWSSTKN
+1168 VKSAFNSLWSSTKN

-1190 VINTWR
+1190 AINTWR
-1196 SLKNSVV
+1196 SIKNSIV

-1218 NLWSSTKNI
+1218 NLWSSTKSI

-1286 KNSVVDM
+1286 KNSVVDI

-1310 GLKIIIDKIKSH
+1310 GLKSIIGKIKSH
-1322 IGGMVNSVKSGLNKL
+1322 IGGMINSVKNGLNKL
-1337 IDGVNWVA
+1337 IEGVNWVA
-1345 GELGMDKLPKI
+1345 GKLGMDKLPKI

-1427 NGAQTHAMLTGQPQ
+1427 NGAQTHAMLTRPQ
-1441 FHNGTIPRFAS
+1441 FNMGTIPKFAGGTIS
-1452 GTKKNMIAAV
+1452 NLLGGGKKPKKHKHDDNLVGDVVNGTKAL
-1462 GEQAG
+1462 AG
-1467 KLFNGAKKLSHKALD
+1467 KVVNSGKA
-1482 NIGEKAN
+1482 
-1489 DAKEWGSDK
+1489 
-1498 LSQIKSVVGKGA
+1498 VVSKTLETAGKGKD
-1510 SWLKD
+1510 WLKSAI
-1515 KVGDLADWVGKP
+1515 GDVMDWFDKP
-1527 GKLLNKVLEAF
+1527 GKLVDKILEGF
-1538 GVNMDVFGI
+1538 GVSLDGFGI
-1547 GKNAELPYNMMK
+1547 TKSAELPFNMMR
-1559 AMFKKLKEAAKNLID
+1559 AMFKKIKTGIKDKFTEWFDEA
-1574 GWLED
+1574 
-1579 EFSGGGGYNP
+1579 GGGEGGWVDISKGVNFPFSPHGRAPGYPFPYPHMGVDLNYVYDKLYSTHNGTATAKTGYN
-1589 YTKAPFQWVRGWSAG
+1589 G
-1604 GHAGI
+1604 GFGN
-1609 DYGAPTGTP
+1609 
-1618 ISSPIDGKVIKSWQS
+1618 SMWIKS
-1633 PWGGGNET
+1633 GI
-1641 QVYDGNKYTHI
+1641 YDIIYGHMSKLAFHGSKKVHPGSYL
-1652 FMHQSRRGVSAGDKV
+1652 GVSGN
-1667 HQGEILGKVGST
+1667 T
-1679 GNSSG
+1679 GMSSG
-1684 PHLHWQVNKGKGY
+1684 PHLHYEMRKNGK
-1697 LNNHPDSIDPL
+1697 PIDPMPFL
-1708 KWVKEAAK
+1708 KKQSK
-1716 AGGGGVN
+1716 AGGKSGG
-1723 KSAAAWK
+1723 S
-1730 PDIRRAAKQ
+1730 RAASKWRPE
-1739 IGVRVSSADV
+1739 IIKALKANGLPTSSNYV
-1749 NDVARLIQTESS
+1749 NAWIRQVQSESG
-1761 GNAGVTQQIQ
+1761 GNAGAVQ
-1771 DVNSGGNE
+1771 GNIGDINNRTGNL
-1779 AQGLLQYTP
+1779 ARGLLQVIPPTFAANKLP
-1788 GSFSSYAI
+1788 GHGNIMNGLDNAMAAINYAKKRYGRSGMLQVI
-1796 KGHKNIKN
+1796 GH
-1804 GYDQLLAF
+1804 GH
-1812 FNNTDWRANLSYWKR
+1812 
-1827 RMASGLTGWGPTG
+1827 G
-1840 SRRKYATGG
+1840 YATGG
-1849 LIRNA
+1849 LIKNA
-1854 GWYNLAEGGY
+1854 GWYNIAEGGY
-1864 PEWVIPTDPNRRSDA
+1864 PEWVIPTDPNRRTDA

-1892 SKTSGNKRP
+1892 NKTRGNKRP
-1901 NNFSNVKTSTPQQD
+1901 NNFSNVKTSTSQQD

-1963 LKAATQLM
+1963 LKAATQLL

>member
-69 GRASEQAQKK
+69 GRMSEQAQKK
-79 LDQLKRAQESAN
+79 LDQLRRAQESMS

-159 LQSEFNELSK
+159 LQTEFNELSK
-169 SGKASKQELITLG
+169 SGKASKQELIALG
-182 NQLAKAKIQYSNLSK
+182 NQLAKAKIQYSSLSK

-203 RDLNESKIAT
+203 HDLNESKIAT

-227 KDAMTSAKASMD
+227 KDAMTNVKASMD

-273 YQQAMAYNVLQN
+273 YENALAYNVLQN

-293 MKELQRE
+293 MREFHKEQTKFFGMGPAFAAMGQR
-300 QIKAAGLS
+300 
-308 GMFARMGSAWEDT
+308 WEEVNA
-321 QRKID
+321 KIN
-326 KIGDSFRNVGYVVN
+326 KIGNSFRNVGYVVN
-340 GIGFGGI
+340 GIGFGGLI
-347 TANITSII
+347 SNISTVI

-385 YGTALAA
+385 YGVALGAV
-392 ITAFSGQATT
+392 TAFSGQATT
-402 ALQMLEDGE
+402 ALKMLEDGQ
-411 LKATREIKNYQYV
+411 LRITSQVKSYQSA
-424 LDSLQNQWKDLVKAN
+424 LSGLQNQWKGLVQAN
-439 QADIF
+439 QASIF
-444 NSMAN
+444 NTMTN
-449 GINIAKIALTRLT
+449 GINIARIALTRLT
-462 PFITKTTH
+462 PFITKTTN
-470 QIAQASERMRDWV
+470 QIAQASAKMRDWV
-483 KSSENANNAF
+483 KSSQNANNAF

-501 PVFQNLLNS
+501 PIFQNLLNA
-510 AMKVGDGITHIFT
+510 AMKVGDGITHMFT

-536 ENLANKFNAWA
+536 ESLANKFNAWA

-557 KFIQYTKT
+557 QFIQYTKT
-565 NLPIVGQIFSNVFS
+565 NLPIVGQIFGNVFS
-579 GIISLFSAFAGHSHK
+579 GIVSLFQAFSGHSHD
-594 VLVGMQGVTN
+594 VLVGMQGVTK
-604 SFKEWAANLKN
+604 SFRDWASNLQG

-622 LKYIETNGPIVWQL
+622 IAYLNTNGPKVWQL
-636 LKNIGSIIVG
+636 LKNIGNIIVG
-646 LVKGLAPV
+646 LVKGMAPV
-654 GAIVLRVTTAI
+654 GSIMLSITTAI
-665 TGFIAKLVNAHP
+665 TGFIAKGATANNTMGLMTGILTAVGGALA
-677 AIGGFIGVLT
+677 AILPMWGVYKT
-687 VVGGT
+687 VVGG
-692 LMALV
+692 
-697 PQIALA
+697 
-703 RTAFAGLGLGT
+703 
-714 KIATVATTLWKGV
+714 
-727 TATATAVANTY
+727 
-738 RFAIASLSTGQALS
+738 ASLVTGAYN
-752 AVKTR
+752 AIVNVTKT
-757 LSTLATRIWTGV
+757 SMAIWTGV
-769 TTTATAIANG
+769 TRALALAHILNARN
-779 YRFAVAKIA
+779 
-788 TSQGLAT
+788 TSLAT
-795 LKTKLSMVAT
+795 IMTGKYSVAT
-805 KAWTVVTK
+805 KI
-813 GAALATRGL
+813 AALTTRGL

-900 LKTAAIATWN
+900 LKTAAIVTWN

-932 AIKIAAVLAWTGIKT
+932 AIKIGAVLAWTGIKT
-947 AVMLIIQGWLTAVK
+947 AVMLIIKGWLTAVK

-993 MAIIRVWFALVKA
+993 MAIIRVWFTLVKA

-1044 IASAKVIIGGLKTF
+1044 IAGAKVIVGGLKTF
-1058 VVSAWNAIKTISIA
+1058 VVSAWKAIKTISIG

-1103 ISTWTSIKN
+1103 VSTWTYIKN
-1112 KVVALAKLLYVGAKA
+1112 RVVALAKLLYTGVRT
-1127 AFNSLWNA
+1127 AFNSLWNV
-1135 TKKIFTTLKNWVL
+1135 TKKIFTTLKNWVIKI
-1148 NNWRA
+1148 WTT
-1153 LKNGIVKLAKAIYTG
+1153 LKNKVVALAKSLYTN
-1168 VKNAFNSLWSSTKN
+1168 VKKAFTNLWNSTKS

-1190 VINTWR
+1190 TIKLWT
-1196 SLKNSVV
+1196 SLKNKVV
-1203 KLAKSLYSSVKNTFN
+1203 SIVKSLYNGIKSRWNALWNT
-1218 NLWSSTKNI
+1218 TKSI
-1227 FSKLKNW
+1227 FTKLKNW
-1234 LVNTWR
+1234 AIKTWNTL
-1240 SIKNKVTDLAKSLWN
+1240 KNKIISIVKSLWS
-1255 GVKNT
+1255 GVKSRWNAL
-1260 WSKMKSGTHNT
+1260 WN
-1271 MSKISSGT
+1271 GT
-1279 KSTWRGM
+1279 KSIFNKVKNFMTNTWT
-1286 KNSVVDM
+1286 KIKSSVVNIVK
-1293 SKALWSKV
+1293 SLWSKV
-1301 RGTFTNMRD
+1301 KGTFNNMKN
-1310 GLKIIIDKIKSH
+1310 GLKNIIDKIKGH
-1322 IGGMVNSVKSGLNKL
+1322 ISGMVNAVKKGLNKL
-1337 IDGVNWVA
+1337 IKGVNWVA
-1345 GELGMDKLPKI
+1345 DKIGMDKIDPI
-1356 KLHTGTESTHTQN
+1356 KFHTGTESTHTQN
-1369 YVTNGKLNRNTLAT
+1369 YVTNGKLNRDTFAT

-1413 RDTTTF
+1413 KDTTAF

-1427 NGAQTHAMLTGQPQ
+1427 NGAQTHAMLSSQ
-1441 FHNGTIPRFAS
+1441 PRFNLGTLPKFS
-1452 GTKKNMIAAV
+1452 IGSMWKNTKKKAGQIINGV
-1462 GEQAG
+1462 GDKA
-1467 KLFNGAKKLSHKALD
+1467 NGVKHKAMAMGDKALD
-1482 NIGEKAN
+1482 TAKGIAKGTFKAIGDVFDYVSN
-1489 DAKEWGSDK
+1489 
-1498 LSQIKSVVGKGA
+1498 
-1510 SWLKD
+1510 
-1515 KVGDLADWVGKP
+1515 P
-1527 GKLLNKVLEAF
+1527 GKLVDKVLSAA
-1538 GVNMDVFGI
+1538 GVDFSFVKGDI
-1547 GKNAELPYNMMK
+1547 LGGLMK
-1559 AMFKKLKEAAKNLID
+1559 AMYKKLKNGIKNLFD
-1574 GWLED
+1574 GWLE
-1579 EFSGGGGYNP
+1579 EGGGADLSSFDKYPITTPYSPNARVPGY
-1589 YTKAPFQWVRGWSAG
+1589 PFGNGR
-1604 GHAGI
+1604 HYGI
-1609 DYGAPTGTP
+1609 DYGTPSGTTIKAPTSGTVSRKHDYGGGLVARLVNGKFTQWFLHLSD
-1618 ISSPIDGKVIKSWQS
+1618 ILKTGKVK
-1633 PWGGGNET
+1633 
-1641 QVYDGNKYTHI
+1641 
-1652 FMHQSRRGVSAGDKV
+1652 
-1667 HQGEILGKVGST
+1667 QGEPFAKT
-1679 GNSSG
+1679 GNSG
-1684 PHLHWQVNKGKGY
+1684 HWTTGAHLHYQVEKGINDY
-1697 LNNHPDSIDPL
+1697 ITNRNTIDP
-1708 KWVKEAAK
+1708 KKFASMG
-1716 AGGGGVN
+1716 GGGGVN

-1730 PDIRRAAKQ
+1730 PDIRRAAKA

-1788 GSFSSYAI
+1788 GSFNSYAI
-1796 KGHKNIKN
+1796 RGHKNIKN

-1849 LIRNA
+1849 LIKNA
-1854 GWYNLAEGGY
+1854 GWYNIAEGGY
-1864 PEWVIPTDPNRRSDA
+1864 PEWVIPTDPNRRTDA
-1879 MKLLALAAKDIQG
+1879 MKLLALAAKDIENR
-1892 SKTSGNKRP
+1892 KTSGNKRP
-1901 NNFSNVKTSTPQQD
+1901 SNFSSTKISSNQSD

-1920 QKLDA
+1920 QKLDM
-1925 LIGLMSQLVQSNDS
+1925 LIGLMSKLVQSNDT
-1939 IANKDWSIDLDGQA
+1939 IANKDWSVELDGRE
-1953 ISKNNSKHQA
+1953 INRNNNKEQA
-1963 LKAATQLM
+1963 LYEATHLLG
-1971 RG
+1971 RL